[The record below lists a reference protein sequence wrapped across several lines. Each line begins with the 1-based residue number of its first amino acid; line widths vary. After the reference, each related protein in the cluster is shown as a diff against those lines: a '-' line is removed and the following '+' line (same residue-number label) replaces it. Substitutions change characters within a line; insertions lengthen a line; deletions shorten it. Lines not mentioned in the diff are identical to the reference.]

1 MDKLSGDMNYELLM
15 KGIDGEVWSLDLPL
29 DAPAMNYQTN
39 NLAEL
44 KDRNASYSQRI
55 SLPRTTHNEQAFQF
69 SFVIGSGSYVPYMRF
84 PCQLFYEGALISPVG
99 AVLNIVDV
107 SDESIGIQIIGATAD
122 LFDTLNNTDA
132 KDPGDGMFLLK
143 WYTDTMGQIER
154 RLVGPEGVKV
164 LYFWLYATLQK
175 NPNIPPI
182 SMEAIQQV
190 RELDKFYPHL
200 NWYDLVTWIFARE
213 GYSLETDVDP
223 VDRDEMFL
231 PCTYPVLAD
240 NPNAPKASGTGWIQ
254 DPPIGTTVGVVWQGF
269 PGVTL
274 SDPVAGR
281 LLMGTVAGTF
291 NWMTLWDTTIT
302 FSFSWSN
309 ISAIRNGSVAVQV
322 THYKNDGTSAI
333 VLIRSWSSG
342 SSGSA
347 SVNIPMEAGEHIL
360 VSGSLATVNPSAN
373 QYDMRFPVSITAPPV
388 PETSPGDKPQ
398 PGLTYDLLAST
409 GFKSLG
415 DIVKAFFQ
423 LFGLTID
430 VNPAT
435 KVARAYSVQEF
446 YNRRSSSGKNWSDK
460 LIKGKDTKLTFQLS
474 NYAQSNEIK
483 LEDNKDNNVTDSYK
497 FSIPDVNLQ
506 PTKLLFQI
514 GFLAGLNQTLYDED
528 TTDKVH
534 TIANYPIWTV
544 NRGRVENGEMTETTW
559 EYNALSKPMVVHVN
573 KSDYMWPQVSVG
585 YTLIRVRLFTAY
597 FKNLNYYVPKYY
609 DKLINNILKRPKIL
623 QTQILLDSLDIQS
636 LDLFDPI
643 WLEEPGF
650 WFYVSKIN
658 NFQAEKITKV
668 DLIRM

>member
-1 MDKLSGDMNYELLM
+1 MNYELLM

-29 DAPAMNYQTN
+29 DAPAMNYQIN

-69 SFVIGSGSYVPYMRF
+69 SFVVGSGSYVPYMKF
-84 PCQLFYEGALISPVG
+84 PCQLFYEGALISPAG
-99 AVLNIVDV
+99 AVLNIVDM
-107 SDESIGIQIIGATAD
+107 SDTSIGIQIIGAIAD

-132 KDPGDGMFLLK
+132 KDPGTGMFLLK
-143 WYTDTMGQIER
+143 WYTDTMGQTER
-154 RLVGPEGVKV
+154 YLSGPEESKV

-175 NPNIPPI
+175 NPNVPPI
-182 SMEAIQQV
+182 SMEAIQEV

-200 NWYDLVTWIFARE
+200 NWYDLVTWIFDRE
-213 GYSLETDVDP
+213 GYNLETDVDP
-223 VDRDEMFL
+223 VDRAEMFL
-231 PCTYPVLAD
+231 PCTYPVLVD
-240 NPNAPKASGTGWIQ
+240 NPNVPEASGTGWIRGT
-254 DPPIGTTVGVVWQGF
+254 PPGGLDSVTWQGS

-274 SDPVAGR
+274 SDPIAGR
-281 LLMGTVAGTF
+281 LIIDTASGEF
-291 NWMTLWDTTIT
+291 SWMTIWDTTIT

-309 ISAIRNGSVAVQV
+309 TSAIQRGTVAVRV
-322 THYKNDGTSAI
+322 THYKNDGTDAI
-333 VLIRSWSSG
+333 VLSRSWTSG
-342 SSGSA
+342 SSGSV
-347 SVNIPMEAGEHIL
+347 SVDIPMEAGEHIL
-360 VSGSLATVNPSAN
+360 VYGYLFAGSFTTD
-373 QYDMRFPVSITAPPV
+373 QYDMRFPVSITAPIP
-388 PETSPGDKPQ
+388 PETSPGDKPY

-415 DIVKAFFQ
+415 DIVKAFLQ

-474 NYAQSNEIK
+474 SYAQSNEIK

-514 GFLAGLNQTLYDED
+514 GFLAGLNQTLYDAGS
-528 TTDKVH
+528 TQRLH
-534 TIANYPIWTV
+534 TLANYPIWTI
-544 NRGRVENGEMTETTW
+544 NRGRMENGEMTETTW
-559 EYNALSKPMVVHVN
+559 EYNVLSKPMVVHIN
-573 KSDYMWPQVSVG
+573 KSDYLRPQVSVG
-585 YTLIRVRLFTAY
+585 YTLTPIRLYTAC
-597 FKNLNYYVPKYY
+597 FKSLNYYVPKYY
-609 DKLINNILKRPKIL
+609 GKLINNILKRPKIL

-636 LDLFDPI
+636 LDLFNPI
-643 WLEEPGF
+643 WLEEHGF
-650 WFYVSKIN
+650 WFYVSKIS
-658 NFQAEKITKV
+658 NFQAGKITKV

>member
-1 MDKLSGDMNYELLM
+1 MNYELLM

-29 DAPAMNYQTN
+29 DAPAMNYQIN

-69 SFVIGSGSYVPYMRF
+69 SFVVGSGSCVPYMKF
-84 PCQLFYEGALISPVG
+84 PCQLFYEGALLSPAG

-107 SDESIGIQIIGATAD
+107 SDTSIGVQILGATVD

-143 WYTDTMGQIER
+143 WYKDTMGQTER
-154 RLVGPEGVKV
+154 YLSGPGEVKV

-175 NPNIPPI
+175 NPNFPPFA
-182 SMEAIQQV
+182 MEAIRQV
-190 RELDKFYPHL
+190 GELDKFYPHL
-200 NWYDLVTWIFARE
+200 NWYDLVTWIFDRA

-223 VDRDEMFL
+223 VDRAEMFL

-240 NPNAPKASGTGWIQ
+240 NPKAPRASGIGWIR
-254 DPPIGTTVGVVWQGF
+254 DFTVGTPAGVIWEGS

-281 LLMGTVAGTF
+281 LNIGPGSGTF
-291 NWMTLWDTTIT
+291 SWMTLWDTTIT
-302 FSFSWSN
+302 FRFSWSN
-309 ISAIRNGSVAVQV
+309 ISAIQNSSVAVKV
-322 THYKNDGTSAI
+322 THYKNDGTSAV
-333 VLIRSWSSG
+333 VLTRSWSTG

-347 SVNIPMEAGEHIL
+347 SVNIQMEAGEHIL
-360 VSGSLATVNPSAN
+360 VSGTLAVITNPVSSF
-373 QYDMRFPVSITAPPV
+373 DMRFPVSITAPPV

-415 DIVKAFFQ
+415 DIVKAFVQ

-430 VNPAT
+430 VNPVT
-435 KVARAYSVQEF
+435 KVARAYSIQEF

-474 NYAQSNEIK
+474 SYAQSNEIK

-514 GFLAGLNQTLYDED
+514 GFLAGLNQKLYDAG
-528 TTDKVH
+528 TTNKTH
-534 TIANYPIWTV
+534 TLANYPIWTI
-544 NRGRVENGEMTETTW
+544 NRGRMENGEVTETTW
-559 EYNALSKPMVVHVN
+559 EYNVLSKPMVVHIN
-573 KSDYMWPQVSVG
+573 KSDYMRPVVRVG
-585 YTLIRVRLFTAY
+585 YTRTQVRLYTAY

-623 QTQILLDSLDIQS
+623 QVQILLDSLDIQS
-636 LDLFDPI
+636 LDLFNPI
-643 WLEEPGF
+643 WLEEHGF

-658 NFQAEKITKV
+658 NFQAGKIPKV

>member
-1 MDKLSGDMNYELLM
+1 MNYELLM

-29 DAPAMNYQTN
+29 DAPAMNYQIN

-69 SFVIGSGSYVPYMRF
+69 SFVVGSGSYVPYMKF
-84 PCQLFYEGALISPVG
+84 PCQLFYEGALISPAG

-107 SDESIGIQIIGATAD
+107 SDTSIGVQILGATVD

-132 KDPGDGMFLLK
+132 KDPGTGMFLLK
-143 WYTDTMGQIER
+143 WYTDTMGRTER
-154 RLVGPEGVKV
+154 YLSGPGESKV

-175 NPNIPPI
+175 NPNVPRIF
-182 SMEAIQQV
+182 MEAIRQV

-200 NWYDLVTWIFARE
+200 NWYDLVTWIFDQA
-213 GYSLETDVDP
+213 GYSLETDVDS
-223 VDRDEMFL
+223 VDRSEMFL

-254 DPPIGTTVGVVWQGF
+254 YPTVGTTVGVIWQDY

-281 LLMGTVAGTF
+281 LTMGTVAGTF
-291 NWMTLWDTTIT
+291 SWMTLWDTTIT

-309 ISAIRNGSVAVQV
+309 ISAIQNGTVTVQV

-333 VLIRSWSSG
+333 VLTRSWSSG
-342 SSGSA
+342 SFGNA
-347 SVNIPMEAGEHIL
+347 SVDIPMEAGEHIL
-360 VSGSLATVNPSAN
+360 VSGSLATVYPPAN

-474 NYAQSNEIK
+474 SYAQSNEIK

-514 GFLAGLNQTLYDED
+514 GFLAGLNQTLYDEY
-528 TTDKVH
+528 TERLHKL
-534 TIANYPIWTV
+534 ANYPIWTI
-544 NRGRVENGEMTETTW
+544 NRGRMENGEMTETTW
-559 EYNALSKPMVVHVN
+559 EYNALSKPMVVHIN

-585 YTLIRVRLFTAY
+585 YTLTRVRLYTAY

-609 DKLINNILKRPKIL
+609 DKLINNILKRPKTL

-636 LDLFDPI
+636 LDLFNPI
-643 WLEEPGF
+643 WLEEHGF

-658 NFQAEKITKV
+658 NFQAGKITKV

>member
-1 MDKLSGDMNYELLM
+1 MNYELLM

-29 DAPAMNYQTN
+29 DAPAMNYQIN

-69 SFVIGSGSYVPYMRF
+69 SFEVGSGSGVPYMKF
-84 PCQLFYEGALISPVG
+84 PCQLFYEGALISPAG
-99 AVLNIVDV
+99 AILNIVDV
-107 SDESIGIQIIGATAD
+107 SDTSIGVQILGATVD

-143 WYTDTMGQIER
+143 WYTDTMGQTER
-154 RLVGPEGVKV
+154 YLSGSGEAKV

-175 NPNIPPI
+175 NPNFPPFA
-182 SMEAIQQV
+182 MEAIRQV
-190 RELDKFYPHL
+190 SELDKFYPHL
-200 NWYDLVTWIFARE
+200 NWYDLVTWIFGRA

-223 VDRDEMFL
+223 VDRAEMFL

-240 NPNAPKASGTGWIQ
+240 NPKAPRASGIGWIRN
-254 DPPIGTTVGVVWQGF
+254 PTVGTPTKVIWKGS

-281 LLMGTVAGTF
+281 LTIGPESGTF
-291 NWMTLWDTTIT
+291 SWMTLWDTTIT
-302 FSFSWSN
+302 FRFSWSN
-309 ISAIRNGSVAVQV
+309 ISAIQKSSVSVKV
-322 THYKNDGTSAI
+322 THYKNDGTSAV
-333 VLIRSWSSG
+333 VLTRSWSSG

-347 SVNIPMEAGEHIL
+347 SVDIQMEAGEHIL
-360 VSGSLATVNPSAN
+360 VSGTLAVITNPGSSF
-373 QYDMRFPVSITAPPV
+373 DMRFPVSITAPPV

-415 DIVKAFFQ
+415 DIVKAFVQ
-423 LFGLTID
+423 LFGLTVD
-430 VNPAT
+430 VNPVT
-435 KVARAYSVQEF
+435 KVARAYSIREF

-474 NYAQSNEIK
+474 SYAQSNEIK

-514 GFLAGLNQTLYDED
+514 GFLAGLNQSLYDAD
-528 TTDKVH
+528 ITNKTH
-534 TIANYPIWTV
+534 TLANYPIWTI
-544 NRGRVENGEMTETTW
+544 NRGRMENGEVTETTW
-559 EYNALSKPMVVHVN
+559 EYNVLSKPMVVHID
-573 KSDYMWPQVSVG
+573 KSDYMRPKVRVG
-585 YTLIRVRLFTAY
+585 HTTTQVRLYTAY
-597 FKNLNYYVPKYY
+597 FKNLKYYVPKYY

-623 QTQILLDSLDIQS
+623 QVQILLDSLDIQS
-636 LDLFDPI
+636 LDLFNPI
-643 WLEEPGF
+643 WLEEHGF

-658 NFQAEKITKV
+658 NFQAGKIPKV

>member
-1 MDKLSGDMNYELLM
+1 MNYELLM

-29 DAPAMNYQTN
+29 DAPAMNYQIN

-69 SFVIGSGSYVPYMRF
+69 SFVVGSDSRVPYMKF
-84 PCQLFYEGALISPVG
+84 PCQLFYEGALISPAG

-107 SDESIGIQIIGATAD
+107 SDTSIGVQILGATVD

-143 WYTDTMGQIER
+143 WYTDTMGQTER
-154 RLVGPEGVKV
+154 YLSGPKGVKV

-175 NPNIPPI
+175 NPNFPPLA
-182 SMEAIQQV
+182 MEAIRQV
-190 RELDKFYPHL
+190 SEMDKFYPHL
-200 NWYDLVTWIFARE
+200 NWYDLVTWIFDRA

-223 VDRDEMFL
+223 VDRAEMFL
-231 PCTYPVLAD
+231 PCTYPVLAND
-240 NPNAPKASGTGWIQ
+240 PKAPKASGIGWIRNF
-254 DPPIGTTVGVVWQGF
+254 TVGTPAGVIWKGS

-281 LLMGTVAGTF
+281 LTIDPGSGTF

-302 FSFSWSN
+302 FRFSWSN
-309 ISAIRNGSVAVQV
+309 TSAIQKSSVSVKV
-322 THYKNDGTSAI
+322 THYKNDGTSAV
-333 VLIRSWSSG
+333 VLTRSWSSG

-347 SVNIPMEAGEHIL
+347 SVDIQMEEGEHIL
-360 VSGSLATVNPSAN
+360 VSGTLSVITRPSN
-373 QYDMRFPVSITAPPV
+373 SFDMRFPVSITAPPV

-415 DIVKAFFQ
+415 DIVKAFVQ
-423 LFGLTID
+423 LFGLTVD
-430 VNPAT
+430 VNPVT
-435 KVARAYSVQEF
+435 KVARAYSIQEF

-474 NYAQSNEIK
+474 SYAQSNEMK
-483 LEDNKDNNVTDSYK
+483 LVDNKDNNVTDSYK

-514 GFLAGLNQTLYDED
+514 GFLAGLNQRLYDSD
-528 TTDKVH
+528 ITNTFH
-534 TIANYPIWTV
+534 TLANYPIWTI
-544 NRGRVENGEMTETTW
+544 NRGRMENGEMTETTW
-559 EYNALSKPMVVHVN
+559 EYNVLSKPMVVHID
-573 KSDYMWPQVSVG
+573 KSDFMRPKVKVG
-585 YTLIRVRLFTAY
+585 RTLTQVRLYTAY
-597 FKNLNYYVPKYY
+597 FKKLNYYVPKYY
-609 DKLINNILKRPKIL
+609 DKLINSMLKRPKIL
-623 QTQILLDSLDIQS
+623 QVQILLDSLDIQS
-636 LDLFDPI
+636 LDLFNPI
-643 WLEEPGF
+643 WLEEHGF

-658 NFQAEKITKV
+658 NFQAGKISKV

>member
-1 MDKLSGDMNYELLM
+1 MNYELLM

-29 DAPAMNYQTN
+29 DAPAMNYQIN

-69 SFVIGSGSYVPYMRF
+69 SFVVGSGSCVPYMKF
-84 PCQLFYEGALISPVG
+84 PCQLFYEGALISPAG

-107 SDESIGIQIIGATAD
+107 SDTSIGVQILGATVD

-143 WYTDTMGQIER
+143 WYTDTMGQTER
-154 RLVGPEGVKV
+154 YLSGPGEVKV

-175 NPNIPPI
+175 NPNFPPFA
-182 SMEAIQQV
+182 MEAIRQV
-190 RELDKFYPHL
+190 GELDKFYPHL
-200 NWYDLVTWIFARE
+200 NWYDLVTWIFDRA

-223 VDRDEMFL
+223 DDRAEMFL

-240 NPNAPKASGTGWIQ
+240 NPKAPRASGIGWIRNF
-254 DPPIGTTVGVVWQGF
+254 TVGTPAGVIWKGS

-281 LLMGTVAGTF
+281 LTIGPGSGTF
-291 NWMTLWDTTIT
+291 SWMTLWDTTIT
-302 FSFSWSN
+302 FRFSWSN
-309 ISAIRNGSVAVQV
+309 ISAIQNSRVAVKV
-322 THYKNDGTSAI
+322 THYKNDGTSAV
-333 VLIRSWSSG
+333 VLTRSWSTG

-347 SVNIPMEAGEHIL
+347 SVDIQMEAGEHIL
-360 VSGSLATVNPSAN
+360 VSGTLAVITNPVSSF
-373 QYDMRFPVSITAPPV
+373 DMRFPVSITAPPV

-415 DIVKAFFQ
+415 DIVKAFVQ
-423 LFGLTID
+423 LFGLTVD
-430 VNPAT
+430 VNPVT
-435 KVARAYSVQEF
+435 KVARAYSIQEF

-474 NYAQSNEIK
+474 SYAQSNEIK

-514 GFLAGLNQTLYDED
+514 GFLAGLNQKLYDAG
-528 TTDKVH
+528 TTNKTH
-534 TIANYPIWTV
+534 TLANYPIWTI
-544 NRGRVENGEMTETTW
+544 NRGRMENGEVSETTW
-559 EYNALSKPMVVHVN
+559 EYNVLSKPMVVHIN
-573 KSDYMWPQVSVG
+573 KFDYMRPVVRIG
-585 YTLIRVRLFTAY
+585 YTRTQVRLYTAY

-623 QTQILLDSLDIQS
+623 QVQILLDSLDIQS
-636 LDLFDPI
+636 LDLFNPI
-643 WLEEPGF
+643 WLEEHGF

-658 NFQAEKITKV
+658 NFQAGKIPKV

>member
-1 MDKLSGDMNYELLM
+1 MNYELLM

-29 DAPAMNYQTN
+29 DAPAMNYQIN

-69 SFVIGSGSYVPYMRF
+69 SFVVGSGSGVPYMKF
-84 PCQLFYEGALISPVG
+84 PCQLFYEGALISPAG
-99 AVLNIVDV
+99 AVLSIVDV
-107 SDESIGIQIIGATAD
+107 SDTSIGVQILGATAD

-143 WYTDTMGQIER
+143 WYTDTMGQTER
-154 RLVGPEGVKV
+154 YLTGPEESKV

-175 NPNIPPI
+175 NPNVPPV
-182 SMEAIQQV
+182 SMEAIRQV

-200 NWYDLVTWIFARE
+200 NWYDLVTWIFARG

-223 VDRDEMFL
+223 VDRAEMFL

-240 NPNAPKASGTGWIQ
+240 NPNAPKASGTGWIK
-254 DPPIGTTVGVVWQGF
+254 DPPIGTTVGVIWQGL

-281 LLMGTVAGTF
+281 LLMGSVAGTF

-322 THYKNDGTSAI
+322 THYKNDGTSAV
-333 VLIRSWSSG
+333 VLTRSWTSG
-342 SSGSA
+342 SSGST
-347 SVNIPMEAGEHIL
+347 SVDIPMEAGEHIL
-360 VSGSLATVNPSAN
+360 VSGSLATITRPAS
-373 QYDMRFPVSITAPPV
+373 QFDMRFPVRITAPPA

-423 LFGLTID
+423 LFGLTVD
-430 VNPAT
+430 VDPAT

-474 NYAQSNEIK
+474 NYARSNEIK

-514 GFLAGLNQTLYDED
+514 GFLAGLNQGLFDED
-528 TTDKVH
+528 TTNKVH
-534 TIANYPIWTV
+534 ILANYPIWTI
-544 NRGRVENGEMTETTW
+544 NRGRMENGELTEATW
-559 EYNALSKPMVVHVN
+559 EYNALSKPMVVHIS
-573 KSDYMWPQVSVG
+573 KFDYMWPQVSVG
-585 YTLIRVRLFTAY
+585 YTLTRVRLYTAY

-609 DKLINNILKRPKIL
+609 DKLINNILKRPKTL

-643 WLEEPGF
+643 WLEEHGF

-658 NFQAEKITKV
+658 NFQAGKITKV

>member
-1 MDKLSGDMNYELLM
+1 MNYELLM

-29 DAPAMNYQTN
+29 DAPAMNYQIN

-69 SFVIGSGSYVPYMRF
+69 SFVVGSGSYVPYMKF

-107 SDESIGIQIIGATAD
+107 SDTSIGIQILGATTD
-122 LFDTLNNTDA
+122 LFDVLNNTDA
-132 KDPGDGMFLLK
+132 KDPRTGMFLLK
-143 WYTDTMGQIER
+143 WYTDTMGQTER
-154 RLVGPEGVKV
+154 YLSGPEKSKV

-175 NPNIPPI
+175 NPNIPPVP
-182 SMEAIQQV
+182 MEAIGQV

-200 NWYDLVTWIFARE
+200 NWYDLVTWIFDRR
-213 GYSLETDVDP
+213 GYSLETDVDS
-223 VDRDEMFL
+223 VDRREMFL

-240 NPNAPKASGTGWIQ
+240 NPNVPKASGTGWIR
-254 DPPIGTTVGVVWQGF
+254 DTPPGGLAGVTWQGS

-281 LLMGTVAGTF
+281 LIIDPIPGEF
-291 NWMTLWDTTIT
+291 SWMTLWDTTIT

-309 ISAIRNGSVAVQV
+309 TSAIQRGTVSVRV
-322 THYKNDGTSAI
+322 THYKNDGTDAI
-333 VLIRSWSSG
+333 VMTRSWTSG
-342 SSGSA
+342 SSGST
-347 SVNIPMEAGEHIL
+347 SVNIPMKAGEHIL
-360 VSGSLATVNPSAN
+360 VSVSLVAGHHTTD
-373 QYDMRFPVSITAPPV
+373 QYDMRFPVSITAPIP
-388 PETSPGDKPQ
+388 PETSPGDRPY

-415 DIVKAFFQ
+415 DIVKAFLQ

-435 KVARAYSVQEF
+435 KVARAYSVREF

-460 LIKGKDTKLTFQLS
+460 LIKGKNTKLTFQLS
-474 NYAQSNEIK
+474 SYAQINEIK

-497 FSIPDVNLQ
+497 FSIPGVNLQ

-514 GFLAGLNQTLYDED
+514 GFLSGLNQILYDED
-528 TTDKVH
+528 STGKVH
-534 TIANYPIWTV
+534 TLANYPIWTI
-544 NRGRVENGEMTETTW
+544 NRGRMENGEMTETTW
-559 EYNALSKPMVVHVN
+559 EYNALSKPMVVRIN

-585 YTLIRVRLFTAY
+585 YTLTRVRLYPAY
-597 FKNLNYYVPKYY
+597 FKKLNYYVPKYY
-609 DKLINNILKRPKIL
+609 DKLIHNILKRPKVL

-636 LDLFDPI
+636 LDLFNPI
-643 WLEEPGF
+643 WLEEHGF

-658 NFQAEKITKV
+658 NFQAGKITKV

>member
-1 MDKLSGDMNYELLM
+1 MNYELLM
-15 KGIDGEVWSLDLPL
+15 KGIDGKVWSLDLPL
-29 DAPAMNYQTN
+29 DAPAMNYQIN
-39 NLAEL
+39 SLAEL

-69 SFVIGSGSYVPYMRF
+69 SFIVGSGSCVPYMRF
-84 PCQLFYEGALISPVG
+84 PCQLFYEGALISPAG
-99 AVLNIVDV
+99 AVLSIVDV
-107 SDESIGIQIIGATAD
+107 SDTSIGVQILGATVD

-143 WYTDTMGQIER
+143 WYTDTMGQTER
-154 RLVGPEGVKV
+154 YLSGPGKVKV

-175 NPNIPPI
+175 NPNFPPFA
-182 SMEAIQQV
+182 MEAIRQV
-190 RELDKFYPHL
+190 SELDKFYPHL
-200 NWYDLVTWIFARE
+200 NWYDLVTWIFDQA

-223 VDRDEMFL
+223 VDRAEMFL

-240 NPNAPKASGTGWIQ
+240 DPKAPRASGVGWIRN
-254 DPPIGTTVGVVWQGF
+254 PTVGTPTGVIWKGS

-274 SDPVAGR
+274 NDPVAGR
-281 LLMGTVAGTF
+281 LVIDPTSGTF

-302 FSFSWSN
+302 FRFSWSN
-309 ISAIRNGSVAVQV
+309 ISAIQKSSVSVKV
-322 THYKNDGTSAI
+322 THYKNDGTSAV
-333 VLIRSWSSG
+333 VLTRSWSSG

-347 SVNIPMEAGEHIL
+347 LVDIQMEAREHIL
-360 VSGSLATVNPSAN
+360 VSGTLSVITNSGGSF
-373 QYDMRFPVSITAPPV
+373 DMRFPVTITAPPV

-415 DIVKAFFQ
+415 DIVKAFVQ
-423 LFGLTID
+423 LFGLTVD

-435 KVARAYSVQEF
+435 KVARAYSIREF
-446 YNRRSSSGKNWSDK
+446 YNRQSSSGKNWSDK

-474 NYAQSNEIK
+474 SYAQSNEMK

-514 GFLAGLNQTLYDED
+514 GFLAGLNQRLYDAD
-528 TTDKVH
+528 ITGKIH
-534 TIANYPIWTV
+534 TLANYPIWTI
-544 NRGRVENGEMTETTW
+544 NRGRMENGEMTETTW
-559 EYNALSKPMVVHVN
+559 EYNVLSKPMVVHID
-573 KSDYMWPQVSVG
+573 KSDYMRPKVRVG
-585 YTLIRVRLFTAY
+585 RTLTQVRLYTAY
-597 FKNLNYYVPKYY
+597 FKNLKYYVPKYY
-609 DKLINNILKRPKIL
+609 GKLINNILKRPKIL
-623 QTQILLDSLDIQS
+623 QVQILLDSLDIQG
-636 LDLFDPI
+636 LDLFNPI
-643 WLEEPGF
+643 WLEEHGF

-658 NFQAEKITKV
+658 NFQAGKISKV

>member
-1 MDKLSGDMNYELLM
+1 MNYELLM
-15 KGIDGEVWSLDLPL
+15 KGIDGKVWSLDLPL
-29 DAPAMNYQTN
+29 DAPAMNYQIN
-39 NLAEL
+39 SLAEL

-69 SFVIGSGSYVPYMRF
+69 SFVVGSDSGVPYMKF
-84 PCQLFYEGALISPVG
+84 PCQLFYEGALISPAG

-107 SDESIGIQIIGATAD
+107 SDTSIGVQILGATVD

-143 WYTDTMGQIER
+143 WYTDTMGQTER
-154 RLVGPEGVKV
+154 YLSGPEGVKV

-175 NPNIPPI
+175 NPNFPPFA
-182 SMEAIQQV
+182 MEAIRQV
-190 RELDKFYPHL
+190 NEMDKFYPHL
-200 NWYDLVTWIFARE
+200 NWYDLVTWIFDWA

-223 VDRDEMFL
+223 VDRAEMFL

-240 NPNAPKASGTGWIQ
+240 NPKAQGASGIGWIQ
-254 DPPIGTTVGVVWQGF
+254 NPSVGTPTGVIWKGS

-281 LLMGTVAGTF
+281 LTIGPAAGTF
-291 NWMTLWDTTIT
+291 SWMTLWDTTIL
-302 FSFSWSN
+302 FRFSWSN
-309 ISAIRNGSVAVQV
+309 ISAIQRSSVSVKV
-322 THYKNDGTSAI
+322 THYKNDGTSAV
-333 VLIRSWSSG
+333 VLTRSWSSG

-347 SVNIPMEAGEHIL
+347 SVNIQMEAGEHIL
-360 VSGSLATVNPSAN
+360 VAGTLAIVTNPVSSF
-373 QYDMRFPVSITAPPV
+373 DLRFPVSITAPPV

-415 DIVKAFFQ
+415 DIVKAFVQ
-423 LFGLTID
+423 LFGLTVD
-430 VNPAT
+430 VNPST
-435 KVARAYSVQEF
+435 KVARAYSIREF

-474 NYAQSNEIK
+474 SYAQSNEIK
-483 LEDNKDNNVTDSYK
+483 LEDNKDNSVTSSYK

-514 GFLAGLNQTLYDED
+514 GFLAGLNQSLYDAD
-528 TTDKVH
+528 ITNKTH
-534 TIANYPIWTV
+534 TLANYPIWTV
-544 NRGRVENGEMTETTW
+544 NRGRVENGEVIETTW
-559 EYNALSKPMVVHVN
+559 EYNVLSKPMVVHID
-573 KSDYMWPQVSVG
+573 KSDFMRPRVKVG
-585 YTLIRVRLFTAY
+585 NTTTQVRLYTAY

-623 QTQILLDSLDIQS
+623 QVQILLDSLDIQS
-636 LDLFDPI
+636 LDLFNPI
-643 WLEEPGF
+643 WLEEHGF

-658 NFQAEKITKV
+658 NFQAGKISKV

>member
-1 MDKLSGDMNYELLM
+1 MNYELLM

-29 DAPAMNYQTN
+29 DAPAMNYQIN

-69 SFVIGSGSYVPYMRF
+69 SFVVGSGSCVPYMKF
-84 PCQLFYEGALISPVG
+84 PCQLFYEGALISPAG

-107 SDESIGIQIIGATAD
+107 SDTSIGVQILGATVD

-143 WYTDTMGQIER
+143 WYTDTMGQTER
-154 RLVGPEGVKV
+154 YLSGPGEVKV

-175 NPNIPPI
+175 NPNFPPFA
-182 SMEAIQQV
+182 MEAIRQV
-190 RELDKFYPHL
+190 GELDKFYPHL
-200 NWYDLVTWIFARE
+200 NWYDLVTWIFDRA

-223 VDRDEMFL
+223 VDQAEMFL

-240 NPNAPKASGTGWIQ
+240 NPKAPRASGTGWIRAF
-254 DPPIGTTVGVVWQGF
+254 TVGTPSGVIWKGL

-281 LLMGTVAGTF
+281 LTIGPKSGTF
-291 NWMTLWDTTIT
+291 SWMTLWDTTIT
-302 FSFSWSN
+302 FRFSWSN
-309 ISAIRNGSVAVQV
+309 ISAIQKSSVAVEV
-322 THYKNDGTSAI
+322 THYKNDGTSAV
-333 VLIRSWSSG
+333 VLTRSWSTG
-342 SSGSA
+342 SFGNA
-347 SVNIPMEAGEHIL
+347 SVDIQMEAGEHIL
-360 VSGSLATVNPSAN
+360 VSGTLAVITNPGNSF
-373 QYDMRFPVSITAPPV
+373 DMRFPVSITAPPV

-415 DIVKAFFQ
+415 DIVKAFVQ
-423 LFGLTID
+423 LFGLTVD
-430 VNPAT
+430 VNPVT
-435 KVARAYSVQEF
+435 KVARAYSIQEF

-474 NYAQSNEIK
+474 SYAQSNEIK
-483 LEDNKDNNVTDSYK
+483 LEDNRDNNVTDSYK

-514 GFLAGLNQTLYDED
+514 GFLAGLNQKLYDAG
-528 TTDKVH
+528 TTNKTH
-534 TIANYPIWTV
+534 TLANYPIWTV
-544 NRGRVENGEMTETTW
+544 NRGRMENGEVTETTW
-559 EYNALSKPMVVHVN
+559 EYNVLSKPMVVHID
-573 KSDYMWPQVSVG
+573 KSDYMRPGVRVG
-585 YTLIRVRLFTAY
+585 HTLTRVRLYTAY

-623 QTQILLDSLDIQS
+623 QVQILLDSLDIQS
-636 LDLFDPI
+636 LDLFNPI
-643 WLEEPGF
+643 WLEEHGF

-658 NFQAEKITKV
+658 NFQAGKISKV

>member
-1 MDKLSGDMNYELLM
+1 MRGV
-15 KGIDGEVWSLDLPL
+15 DGGVWSLDLPL
-29 DAPAMNYQTN
+29 DAPAMNYQIN

-69 SFVIGSGSYVPYMRF
+69 SFEIGSGSGVPYMKF
-84 PCQLFYEGALISPVG
+84 PCQLFYEGALLSPVG

-107 SDESIGIQIIGATAD
+107 SDESIEVQIIGSTVD
-122 LFDTLNNTDA
+122 LFNTLNNTDA
-132 KDPGDGMFLLK
+132 KDPGNGMFLLK
-143 WYTDTMGQIER
+143 WYTDTMGQTER
-154 RLVGPEGVKV
+154 YLTSPNGDKV

-175 NPNIPPI
+175 NPNTPPFG
-182 SMEAIQQV
+182 MEAIQQV

-223 VDRDEMFL
+223 VDRAEMFL

-240 NPNAPKASGTGWIQ
+240 NPNSPEVSGVGWLQNPPSGTTAGVEWQ
-254 DPPIGTTVGVVWQGF
+254 DPHGVPLKDPI
-269 PGVTL
+269 
-274 SDPVAGR
+274 AGR
-281 LLMGTVAGTF
+281 LTMGAKSGTF
-291 NWMTLWDTTIT
+291 SWMTLWDTTIT
-302 FSFSWSN
+302 FRFAWSN
-309 ISAIRNGSVAVQV
+309 NSSIQNGSIVVRV
-322 THYKNDGTSAI
+322 THYKNDGTNAI
-333 VLIRSWSSG
+333 VLDRSWTKLSSG
-342 SSGSA
+342 RV
-347 SVNIPMEAGEHIL
+347 SVDIPMEAGEHIW
-360 VSGSLATVNPSAN
+360 VSGTFTVVDLSEQNFIK
-373 QYDMRFPVSITAPPV
+373 FPVSIIVPPV

-514 GFLAGLNQTLYDED
+514 GFLAGLNQVLRD
-528 TTDKVH
+528 TGATNKVH
-534 TIANYPIWTV
+534 TLANYPIWTI
-544 NRGRVENGEMTETTW
+544 NRGRMENGEMTETTW
-559 EYNALSKPMVVHVN
+559 EYNALSKPMVVHIN
-573 KSDYMWPQVSVG
+573 KSDYMWPQVGVG
-585 YTLIRVRLFTAY
+585 YTNIRVRLYTAY

-623 QTQILLDSLDIQS
+623 QTQILLNSFDIQS
-636 LDLFDPI
+636 LDLFNPV
-643 WLEEPGF
+643 WLEEHGF

-658 NFQAEKITKV
+658 NFQAGKITKV

>member
-1 MDKLSGDMNYELLM
+1 MRDV
-15 KGIDGEVWSLDLPL
+15 DGEVWSLDLPL
-29 DAPAMNYQTN
+29 DAPAMNYQIN

-69 SFVIGSGSYVPYMRF
+69 SFEIGSGSDVPYMKF
-84 PCQLFYEGALISPVG
+84 PCQLFYEGALLSPVG

-107 SDESIGIQIIGATAD
+107 SDESIGVQIVGATAD
-122 LFDTLNNTDA
+122 LFNTLNNTDA
-132 KDPGDGMFLLK
+132 KDPGDGMFLFK
-143 WYTDTMGQIER
+143 WYTDTMGQTER
-154 RLVGPEGVKV
+154 YLTSPNGAKV

-175 NPNIPPI
+175 NPNTPPVW
-182 SMEAIQQV
+182 MEAIRQV

-223 VDRDEMFL
+223 VDRAEMFL

-240 NPNAPKASGTGWIQ
+240 NPNAPEVSGVGWIQ
-254 DPPIGTTVGVVWQGF
+254 DPPVGTTVGVGWQD
-269 PGVTL
+269 PRGVPL
-274 SDPVAGR
+274 KDPIAGR
-281 LLMGTVAGTF
+281 LIMGTNPGTF
-291 NWMTLWDTTIT
+291 SWMALWDTTIT
-302 FSFSWSN
+302 FSFAWYKNFSIQNDS
-309 ISAIRNGSVAVQV
+309 IVVQV
-322 THYKNDGTSAI
+322 THYKNDGTNAI
-333 VLIRSWSSG
+333 VLTRSWTKVSFG
-342 SSGSA
+342 SV
-347 SVNIPMEAGEHIL
+347 SVDIPMEEGEHIL
-360 VSGSLATVNPSAN
+360 VSGTLTTVDPFDR
-373 QYDMRFPVSITAPPV
+373 YYIRFPVSITAPPV

-415 DIVKAFFQ
+415 DIVKAFSQ

-435 KVARAYSVQEF
+435 KVARAYSIQEF

-483 LEDNKDNNVTDSYK
+483 LEDNKDNNVIDSYK
-497 FSIPDVNLQ
+497 FSIPDVNLR

-514 GFLAGLNQTLYDED
+514 GFLSGLNQDLRD
-528 TTDKVH
+528 TETTNKVH
-534 TIANYPIWTV
+534 TLANYPIWTI
-544 NRGRVENGEMTETTW
+544 NRARMEDGEMTEATW
-559 EYNALSKPMVVHVN
+559 EYNALSKPMVVHIN

-585 YTLIRVRLFTAY
+585 YTLTRVRLYTAY

-623 QTQILLDSLDIQS
+623 QTQVLLNSFDIQS
-636 LDLFDPI
+636 LDLFNPI
-643 WLEEPGF
+643 WLEEHGF

-658 NFQAEKITKV
+658 NFQAGKITKV

>member
-1 MDKLSGDMNYELLM
+1 MNYELLM

-29 DAPAMNYQTN
+29 DAPAMNYQIN

-44 KDRNASYSQRI
+44 KDRNVSYSQRI

-69 SFVIGSGSYVPYMRF
+69 SFVIGSGSYVPYMKF
-84 PCQLFYEGALISPVG
+84 PCQLFYERALISPAG

-107 SDESIGIQIIGATAD
+107 SDTSIGVQILGATAD

-132 KDPGDGMFLLK
+132 KDPGTGMFLLK
-143 WYTDTMGQIER
+143 WYTDTMGQSER
-154 RLVGPEGVKV
+154 YLSGSEEFKV

-175 NPNIPPI
+175 NPNVPPI
-182 SMEAIQQV
+182 SMEAISQV

-200 NWYDLVTWIFARE
+200 NWYDLVTWIFGQA
-213 GYSLETDVDP
+213 GYSLETDVDS
-223 VDRDEMFL
+223 VDRSEMFL

-240 NPNAPKASGTGWIQ
+240 NPNAPKASGTGWVK
-254 DPPIGTTVGVVWQGF
+254 DTPPGGLAGVIWQGS

-281 LLMGTVAGTF
+281 LIIDTIPGGF
-291 NWMTLWDTTIT
+291 SWMTLWDTTIT

-309 ISAIRNGSVAVQV
+309 TSAISRGTVTVRV
-322 THYKNDGTSAI
+322 THYKNDGTDAI
-333 VLIRSWSSG
+333 VLARSWTSG
-342 SSGSA
+342 SHGSV

-360 VSGSLATVNPSAN
+360 VDGSLLAGYPTTD
-373 QYDMRFPVSITAPPV
+373 QYDMRFPISITAPIPL
-388 PETSPGDKPQ
+388 ETSPGDKPY

-415 DIVKAFFQ
+415 DIVKVFFQ

-430 VNPAT
+430 VNPAA
-435 KVARAYSVQEF
+435 KVVRAYSVREF

-474 NYAQSNEIK
+474 SYAQSNEIK

-514 GFLAGLNQTLYDED
+514 GFLAGLNQTLYDEY
-528 TTDKVH
+528 TQRPH
-534 TIANYPIWTV
+534 TLANYPIWTI
-544 NRGRVENGEMTETTW
+544 NRGWIENGEMTETTW
-559 EYNALSKPMVVHVN
+559 EYNALSKPMVVHIN
-573 KSDYMWPQVSVG
+573 KSDYMEPKVSVG
-585 YTLIRVRLFTAY
+585 YTLTQVRLYTAR
-597 FKNLNYYVPKYY
+597 FKSLNYYVPKYY
-609 DKLINNILKRPKIL
+609 GKLINNILKRPKIL

-636 LDLFDPI
+636 LDLFNPI
-643 WLEEPGF
+643 WLEEHGF
-650 WFYVSKIN
+650 WFYVLKIN
-658 NFQAEKITKV
+658 NFQAGKITKV

>member
-1 MDKLSGDMNYELLM
+1 MNYELLM

-29 DAPAMNYQTN
+29 DAPAMNYQIN

-69 SFVIGSGSYVPYMRF
+69 SFVVGSGSYVPYMKF
-84 PCQLFYEGALISPVG
+84 PCQLFYEGALISPAG

-107 SDESIGIQIIGATAD
+107 SDTSIGIQILGATAD
-122 LFDTLNNTDA
+122 LFETLNNTDA
-132 KDPGDGMFLLK
+132 KDPGTGMFLLK
-143 WYTDTMGQIER
+143 WYTNTMGQSER
-154 RLVGPEGVKV
+154 YLSGPEGSKV

-175 NPNIPPI
+175 NPNIPPV
-182 SMEAIQQV
+182 SMEAIRQV

-200 NWYDLVTWIFARE
+200 NWYDLVTWIFDRA
-213 GYSLETDVDP
+213 GYSLETDVDS
-223 VDRDEMFL
+223 VDRSEMFL

-254 DPPIGTTVGVVWQGF
+254 DPPIGTIVWVTWQGY

-281 LLMGTVAGTF
+281 LLMGTVSGTF
-291 NWMTLWDTTIT
+291 SWMTLWDTTIT

-309 ISAIRNGSVAVQV
+309 ISAIRNGSVEVQV
-322 THYKNDGTSAI
+322 AHYKNDGTSAI
-333 VLIRSWSSG
+333 VLTRSWSSG

-347 SVNIPMEAGEHIL
+347 SVDIPMEAGEHIQ
-360 VSGSLATVNPSAN
+360 VSGSLTTINSPSVN

-474 NYAQSNEIK
+474 SYAQSNEIK

-514 GFLAGLNQTLYDED
+514 GFLAGLNQTLYEGPS
-528 TTDKVH
+528 TGMTH
-534 TIANYPIWTV
+534 TLANYPIWTI
-544 NRGRVENGEMTETTW
+544 NRGRMENGEMTETTW
-559 EYNALSKPMVVHVN
+559 EYNALSKPMVVHIN
-573 KSDYMWPQVSVG
+573 KSDFMWPQVSVG
-585 YTLIRVRLFTAY
+585 YTLTRVRLYTAY

-609 DKLINNILKRPKIL
+609 DKLINNILKRPKTL
-623 QTQILLDSLDIQS
+623 QTQILLDSLDIQG
-636 LDLFDPI
+636 LDLFNPI
-643 WLEEPGF
+643 WLEEHGF

-658 NFQAEKITKV
+658 NFQAGKITKV

>member
-1 MDKLSGDMNYELLM
+1 MNYELLM

-29 DAPAMNYQTN
+29 DAPAMNYQIN

-69 SFVIGSGSYVPYMRF
+69 SFVVGSGSYVPYMKF
-84 PCQLFYEGALISPVG
+84 PCQLFYEGALISPAG

-107 SDESIGIQIIGATAD
+107 SDTSIGVQILGATAD

-132 KDPGDGMFLLK
+132 KDPGTGMFLLK
-143 WYTDTMGQIER
+143 WYTDTMGQAEQY
-154 RLVGPEGVKV
+154 LSGPEETLV

-175 NPNIPPI
+175 NPNMPPI
-182 SMEAIQQV
+182 SMEAIRQV

-200 NWYDLVTWIFARE
+200 NWYDLVTWIFERA
-213 GYSLETDVDP
+213 GYSLETDVDS
-223 VDRDEMFL
+223 VDRSEMFL

-254 DPPIGTTVGVVWQGF
+254 DPPIGTIVWVMWQGS

-281 LLMGTVAGTF
+281 LLMNTASGTF
-291 NWMTLWDTTIT
+291 SWMTLWDTTIT

-309 ISAIRNGSVAVQV
+309 ISVIRNGSVAVQV

-333 VLIRSWSSG
+333 VLTRSWSSG

-347 SVNIPMEAGEHIL
+347 SVDIPMEAGEHIQ
-360 VSGSLATVNPSAN
+360 VSGSLVTINSPSVN

-423 LFGLTID
+423 LFGLTVD
-430 VNPAT
+430 VNSDT
-435 KVARAYSVQEF
+435 KVARAYSVREF

-474 NYAQSNEIK
+474 SYAQTNEIK

-514 GFLAGLNQTLYDED
+514 GFLAGLNQTLYDKD
-528 TTDKVH
+528 STSKTH
-534 TIANYPIWTV
+534 TLANYPIWTI
-544 NRGRVENGEMTETTW
+544 NRGRRENGEMTETTW
-559 EYNALSKPMVVHVN
+559 EYNVLSKPMVVHIN
-573 KSDYMWPQVSVG
+573 KSDYMVPPVSVG
-585 YTLIRVRLFTAY
+585 YTLTRVRLYTAY
-597 FKNLNYYVPKYY
+597 FKKLNYYVPKYY

-623 QTQILLDSLDIQS
+623 QTQILLDLLDIQS
-636 LDLFDPI
+636 LDLFNPI
-643 WLEEPGF
+643 WLEEHGF

-658 NFQAEKITKV
+658 NFQAGKITKV

>member
-1 MDKLSGDMNYELLM
+1 MNYELLM
-15 KGIDGEVWSLDLPL
+15 KGIDGKVWSLDLPL
-29 DAPAMNYQTN
+29 DAPAMNYQIN

-44 KDRNASYSQRI
+44 KDGNASYSQRI

-69 SFVIGSGSYVPYMRF
+69 SFVVGSGSSVPYMKF
-84 PCQLFYEGALISPVG
+84 PCQLFYEGALISPAG

-107 SDESIGIQIIGATAD
+107 SDTSIGVQILGATVD

-143 WYTDTMGQIER
+143 WYTDTMGQTER
-154 RLVGPEGVKV
+154 YLSGPEKAKV

-175 NPNIPPI
+175 NPNFPP
-182 SMEAIQQV
+182 SAMEAIRQV
-190 RELDKFYPHL
+190 SELDKFYPHL
-200 NWYDLVTWIFARE
+200 NWYDLVTWIFDRA

-223 VDRDEMFL
+223 VDRAEMFL

-240 NPNAPKASGTGWIQ
+240 NPEAPKASGIGWIRN
-254 DPPIGTTVGVVWQGF
+254 PSIGTTGVTWKGS

-274 SDPVAGR
+274 KDPVAGR
-281 LLMGTVAGTF
+281 LTIGPQAGTF

-302 FSFSWSN
+302 FRLSWSN
-309 ISAIRNGSVAVQV
+309 ISAIQKSSLVVKV
-322 THYKNDGTSAI
+322 THYKNDGTSAV
-333 VLIRSWSSG
+333 VLTRSWSSG

-347 SVNIPMEAGEHIL
+347 SVDIQMEAGEHIL
-360 VSGSLATVNPSAN
+360 VSGSLAIATNPSN
-373 QYDMRFPVSITAPPV
+373 SFDMRFPVSITAPPV

-415 DIVKAFFQ
+415 DIVKAFVQ
-423 LFGLTID
+423 LFGLTVDI
-430 VNPAT
+430 NPAT
-435 KVARAYSVQEF
+435 KVARAYSIQEF
-446 YNRRSSSGKNWSDK
+446 YNRQSSSGKNWSDK

-474 NYAQSNEIK
+474 SYAQSNEMK

-514 GFLAGLNQTLYDED
+514 GFLAGLNQRLYDAD
-528 TTDKVH
+528 ITNKTH
-534 TIANYPIWTV
+534 TLANYPIWTV
-544 NRGRVENGEMTETTW
+544 NRGRMENGEVTETTW
-559 EYNALSKPMVVHVN
+559 EYNVLSKPMVVRID
-573 KSDYMWPQVSVG
+573 KSDYMRPKVRVG
-585 YTLIRVRLFTAY
+585 YTLTQVRLYTAY
-597 FKNLNYYVPKYY
+597 FRNLGYYVPKYY
-609 DKLINNILKRPKIL
+609 GKLINNILKSPKIL
-623 QTQILLDSLDIQS
+623 QAQILLDSLDIQS
-636 LDLFDPI
+636 LDLFNPI
-643 WLEEPGF
+643 WLEEHGF

-658 NFQAEKITKV
+658 NFQAGKISKV

>member
-1 MDKLSGDMNYELLM
+1 MNYELLM

-29 DAPAMNYQTN
+29 DAPAMNYQIN

-69 SFVIGSGSYVPYMRF
+69 SFVVGSGSSVPYMKF
-84 PCQLFYEGALISPVG
+84 PCQLFYEGALISPAG

-107 SDESIGIQIIGATAD
+107 SDTSIGVQILGATVD

-143 WYTDTMGQIER
+143 WYTDTMGPSEQH
-154 RLVGPEGVKV
+154 LTGPGGVKV

-175 NPNIPPI
+175 NPNFPPFA
-182 SMEAIQQV
+182 MEAIRQV

-200 NWYDLVTWIFARE
+200 NWYDLVTWIFDRA
-213 GYSLETDVDP
+213 GYSLETDVDL
-223 VDRDEMFL
+223 VDRAEMFL

-240 NPNAPKASGTGWIQ
+240 NPKAPKASGIGWIR
-254 DPPIGTTVGVVWQGF
+254 DPKVGTTGVTWKGS

-281 LLMGTVAGTF
+281 LTIDPVPGTF

-302 FSFSWSN
+302 FKFSWSN
-309 ISAIRNGSVAVQV
+309 ISAIQKSSVAVKV
-322 THYKNDGTSAI
+322 THYKNDGTSAV
-333 VLIRSWSSG
+333 VLTRSWSSG

-347 SVNIPMEAGEHIL
+347 SVDIQMEAGESIL
-360 VSGSLATVNPSAN
+360 VSGTLAIVTNPSN
-373 QYDMRFPVSITAPPV
+373 SFDLRFPVSITAPPV

-415 DIVKAFFQ
+415 DIVKAFVQ
-423 LFGLTID
+423 LFGLTVD

-435 KVARAYSVQEF
+435 KVARAYSIQEF

-474 NYAQSNEIK
+474 SYAQSNEMK

-514 GFLAGLNQTLYDED
+514 GFLAGLNQRLYDAD
-528 TTDKVH
+528 ITNATH

-544 NRGRVENGEMTETTW
+544 NRGRMENGEMAETTW
-559 EYNALSKPMVVHVN
+559 EYNVLSKPMVVHID
-573 KSDYMWPQVSVG
+573 KSDFMRPKVKVG
-585 YTLIRVRLFTAY
+585 RTLTQVRLYPAY
-597 FKNLNYYVPKYY
+597 FKKLNYYVPKYY
-609 DKLINNILKRPKIL
+609 GKLIDNVLKRPKIL
-623 QTQILLDSLDIQS
+623 QVQILLDSLDIQS
-636 LDLFDPI
+636 LDLFNPI
-643 WLEEPGF
+643 WLEEHGF

-658 NFQAEKITKV
+658 NFQAGKISKV

>member
-1 MDKLSGDMNYELLM
+1 MNYELLM

-29 DAPAMNYQTN
+29 DAPVMNYQIN

-69 SFVIGSGSYVPYMRF
+69 SFVVGSGSSVPYMKF
-84 PCQLFYEGALISPVG
+84 PCQLFYEGALISPAG

-107 SDESIGIQIIGATAD
+107 SDTSIGVQILGATVD

-143 WYTDTMGQIER
+143 WYTDTMGQTER
-154 RLVGPEGVKV
+154 YLSGPEKVKV

-175 NPNIPPI
+175 NPNFPP
-182 SMEAIQQV
+182 SAMEAIRQV
-190 RELDKFYPHL
+190 GELDKFYPHL
-200 NWYDLVTWIFARE
+200 NWYDLVTWIFDRA

-223 VDRDEMFL
+223 VDRAEMFL

-240 NPNAPKASGTGWIQ
+240 NPKAPKASGIGWIRN
-254 DPPIGTTVGVVWQGF
+254 PSVGTTGVTWKGS

-281 LLMGTVAGTF
+281 LTIDPVPGTF

-302 FSFSWSN
+302 FRISWSN
-309 ISAIRNGSVAVQV
+309 ISAIQKSMVAIKV
-322 THYKNDGTSAI
+322 THYKNDGTSAV
-333 VLIRSWSSG
+333 VLTRSWSSG

-347 SVNIPMEAGEHIL
+347 SVDIQMEAGEHIL
-360 VSGSLATVNPSAN
+360 VSGNLTMAVKPSN
-373 QYDMRFPVSITAPPV
+373 SFDMRFPVSITAPPV

-415 DIVKAFFQ
+415 DIVKAFVQ
-423 LFGLTID
+423 LFGLTVD
-430 VNPAT
+430 VNPVT
-435 KVARAYSVQEF
+435 KVARAYSIQEF
-446 YNRRSSSGKNWSDK
+446 YNRQSSSGKNWSDK

-474 NYAQSNEIK
+474 SYAQSNEVK

-514 GFLAGLNQTLYDED
+514 GFLAGLNQRLYDSD
-528 TTDKVH
+528 ITNKTH
-534 TIANYPIWTV
+534 TLANYPIWTV
-544 NRGRVENGEMTETTW
+544 NRGRMENGEMTETTW
-559 EYNALSKPMVVHVN
+559 EYNVLSKPMVVCID
-573 KSDYMWPQVSVG
+573 KSDYMRPKVKVG
-585 YTLIRVRLFTAY
+585 RTVTQVRLYTAY
-597 FKNLNYYVPKYY
+597 FRKLNYYVPKYY
-609 DKLINNILKRPKIL
+609 GKLINNILKRPKVL
-623 QTQILLDSLDIQS
+623 QVQILLDSLDIQS
-636 LDLFDPI
+636 LDLFNPI
-643 WLEEPGF
+643 WLEEHGF

-658 NFQAEKITKV
+658 NFQAGKIPKV

>member
-1 MDKLSGDMNYELLM
+1 MNYELLM

-29 DAPAMNYQTN
+29 DAPAMNYQIN

-69 SFVIGSGSYVPYMRF
+69 SFVVGLGSYVPYMKF
-84 PCQLFYEGALISPVG
+84 PCQLFYEGALISPAG
-99 AVLNIVDV
+99 AVLSIVDV
-107 SDESIGIQIIGATAD
+107 SDTSIGIQILGATVD

-132 KDPGDGMFLLK
+132 KDPGTGMFLLK
-143 WYTDTMGQIER
+143 WYTDTMGQAER
-154 RLVGPEGVKV
+154 YLSGPEDSKV

-175 NPNIPPI
+175 NPNVLPI
-182 SMEAIQQV
+182 SMEAIRQV
-190 RELDKFYPHL
+190 WELDKFYPHL
-200 NWYDLVTWIFARE
+200 NWYDLVTWIFDRA
-213 GYSLETDVDP
+213 GYRLETDVDP
-223 VDRDEMFL
+223 VDQSEMFL

-240 NPNAPKASGTGWIQ
+240 NPNAPKASGTGWIRN
-254 DPPIGTTVGVVWQGF
+254 PPNDTIAWVMWQGS

-281 LLMGTVAGTF
+281 LMVGLESGTF
-291 NWMTLWDTTIT
+291 SWMTLWDTTIT
-302 FSFSWSN
+302 FSFAWSN

-333 VLIRSWSSG
+333 VLTRSWSSG

-347 SVNIPMEAGEHIL
+347 SVDIPMEAGEYIQVL
-360 VSGSLATVNPSAN
+360 GTLAIVSLSPG

-435 KVARAYSVQEF
+435 KVARAYSAQEF

-474 NYAQSNEIK
+474 SYAQSNEIK

-514 GFLAGLNQTLYDED
+514 RFLAGLNQTLYDED
-528 TTDKVH
+528 STNKTH
-534 TIANYPIWTV
+534 TLANYPIWTI
-544 NRGRVENGEMTETTW
+544 NRGRMENGEMTETTW
-559 EYNALSKPMVVHVN
+559 EYNALSKPMVVHIN

-585 YTLIRVRLFTAY
+585 YALTRVQLYPAY

-636 LDLFDPI
+636 LDLFNPI
-643 WLEEPGF
+643 WLEEHGF

-658 NFQAEKITKV
+658 NFQAGKITKV

>member
-1 MDKLSGDMNYELLM
+1 MNYELLM
-15 KGIDGEVWSLDLPL
+15 KGIDGKVWSLDLLL
-29 DAPAMNYQTN
+29 DAPAMNYQIN

-69 SFVIGSGSYVPYMRF
+69 SFVVGSGSGVPYMKF
-84 PCQLFYEGALISPVG
+84 PCQLFYEGALISPAG
-99 AVLNIVDV
+99 AVLSIVDV
-107 SDESIGIQIIGATAD
+107 SDTSIGVQILGATVD

-143 WYTDTMGQIER
+143 WYTDTMGQAER
-154 RLVGPEGVKV
+154 YLSGPEGVKV

-175 NPNIPPI
+175 NPNFPP
-182 SMEAIQQV
+182 SAMEAIRQV

-200 NWYDLVTWIFARE
+200 NWYDLVTWIFDRA

-223 VDRDEMFL
+223 VDRAEMFL

-240 NPNAPKASGTGWIQ
+240 NPRAPKASGIGWIQ
-254 DPPIGTTVGVVWQGF
+254 NPSVGTTGVTWKGS

-281 LLMGTVAGTF
+281 LTIDPVPGTF

-302 FSFSWSN
+302 FKLSWSN
-309 ISAIRNGSVAVQV
+309 ISAIQKSSVAVKV
-322 THYKNDGTSAI
+322 THYKNDGTSAV
-333 VLIRSWSSG
+333 VLTRSWSSG
-342 SSGSA
+342 ASGSA
-347 SVNIPMEAGEHIL
+347 SVDIQMEAGEHIL
-360 VSGSLATVNPSAN
+360 VSGTLAIVVNPVNSF
-373 QYDMRFPVSITAPPV
+373 DLRFLVSITAPPV

-415 DIVKAFFQ
+415 DIVKAFVQ
-423 LFGLTID
+423 LFGLTVD
-430 VNPAT
+430 VNPVT
-435 KVARAYSVQEF
+435 KVARAYSMQEF

-474 NYAQSNEIK
+474 SYAQSNEVK

-514 GFLAGLNQTLYDED
+514 GFLAGLNQRLYDAD
-528 TTDKVH
+528 ITNATH
-534 TIANYPIWTV
+534 TLANYPIWTV
-544 NRGRVENGEMTETTW
+544 NRGRMENGEMTETTW
-559 EYNALSKPMVVHVN
+559 EYNVLSKPMVVHID
-573 KSDYMWPQVSVG
+573 KSDFMRPKVRVG
-585 YTLIRVRLFTAY
+585 RTLTQVRLYTAH
-597 FKNLNYYVPKYY
+597 FKNLKYYVPKYY

-623 QTQILLDSLDIQS
+623 QVQILLNSLDIQS
-636 LDLFDPI
+636 LDLFNPI
-643 WLEEPGF
+643 WLEEHGF

-658 NFQAEKITKV
+658 NFQAGKISKV

>member
-1 MDKLSGDMNYELLM
+1 MNYELLM

-29 DAPAMNYQTN
+29 DAPAMNYQIN

-69 SFVIGSGSYVPYMRF
+69 SFVVGSGSYVPYMKF
-84 PCQLFYEGALISPVG
+84 PCQLFYEGALISPAG

-107 SDESIGIQIIGATAD
+107 SDTSIGVQILGATTD
-122 LFDTLNNTDA
+122 LFGTLNNTDA
-132 KDPGDGMFLLK
+132 KDPGTGMFLLK
-143 WYTDTMGQIER
+143 WYTDTMGQAKR
-154 RLVGPEGVKV
+154 YLSGPEESQV

-175 NPNIPPI
+175 NPNIPPV

-200 NWYDLVTWIFARE
+200 NWYDLVTWIFEQA
-213 GYSLETDVDP
+213 GYSLETDVDS
-223 VDRDEMFL
+223 VDRSEMFL

-240 NPNAPKASGTGWIQ
+240 NPNAPKASGIGWIKNV
-254 DPPIGTTVGVVWQGF
+254 PSGGLAGVTWQGS

-281 LLMGTVAGTF
+281 LTIDTTPGEF
-291 NWMTLWDTTIT
+291 SWMTLWDTTIT

-309 ISAIRNGSVAVQV
+309 TSAISKGRVTVRV

-333 VLIRSWSSG
+333 VLTKSWSSG
-342 SSGSA
+342 SSD
-347 SVNIPMEAGEHIL
+347 SVSVDIPMEAGEHIL
-360 VSGSLATVNPSAN
+360 VHGSLLAGYSTTD
-373 QYDMRFPVSITAPPV
+373 QYDMRFPVSITAPIPL
-388 PETSPGDKPQ
+388 ETSPGDKPY

-415 DIVKAFFQ
+415 DIVKVFLQ

-430 VNPAT
+430 VNSAT
-435 KVARAYSVQEF
+435 KVARAYSIQEF

-474 NYAQSNEIK
+474 SYAQSNEIK

-514 GFLAGLNQTLYDED
+514 GFLAGLNQALYDEY
-528 TTDKVH
+528 TQRLH
-534 TIANYPIWTV
+534 TLANYPIWTI
-544 NRGRVENGEMTETTW
+544 NRGRMENGEMTETTW
-559 EYNALSKPMVVHVN
+559 EYNALSKPMVVHIN
-573 KSDYMWPQVSVG
+573 KSDYMEPKVSVG
-585 YTLIRVRLFTAY
+585 YTLTQVRLYTAR
-597 FKNLNYYVPKYY
+597 FKSLNYYVPKYY
-609 DKLINNILKRPKIL
+609 GKLIDNILKRPKIL

-636 LDLFDPI
+636 LDLFNPI
-643 WLEEPGF
+643 WLEEHGF

-658 NFQAEKITKV
+658 NFQAGKITKV

>member
-1 MDKLSGDMNYELLM
+1 MNYELLM

-29 DAPAMNYQTN
+29 DAPAMNYQIN

-69 SFVIGSGSYVPYMRF
+69 SFVVGSGSCVPYMKF
-84 PCQLFYEGALISPVG
+84 PCQLFYEGALISPAG

-107 SDESIGIQIIGATAD
+107 SDTSIGVQILGATVD

-143 WYTDTMGQIER
+143 WYTDTMGQTER
-154 RLVGPEGVKV
+154 SLSGPGEVKV

-175 NPNIPPI
+175 NPNFPPFA
-182 SMEAIQQV
+182 MEAIRQV
-190 RELDKFYPHL
+190 GELDKFYPHL
-200 NWYDLVTWIFARE
+200 NWYDLVTWIFDRA

-223 VDRDEMFL
+223 VDRAEMFL

-240 NPNAPKASGTGWIQ
+240 DPKAPRASGIGWIRNF
-254 DPPIGTTVGVVWQGF
+254 TVGTPAGVIWEGS

-281 LLMGTVAGTF
+281 LNIGPGSGTF
-291 NWMTLWDTTIT
+291 SWMTLWDTTIT
-302 FSFSWSN
+302 FRFSWSN
-309 ISAIRNGSVAVQV
+309 ISAIQNSSVAVKV
-322 THYKNDGTSAI
+322 THYKNDGTSAV
-333 VLIRSWSSG
+333 VLTRSWSTG

-347 SVNIPMEAGEHIL
+347 SVDIQMEAGEHIL
-360 VSGSLATVNPSAN
+360 VSGTLAVITNPVSSF
-373 QYDMRFPVSITAPPV
+373 DMRFPVSITAPPV

-415 DIVKAFFQ
+415 DIVKAFVQ
-423 LFGLTID
+423 LFGLTVD
-430 VNPAT
+430 VNPVT
-435 KVARAYSVQEF
+435 KVARAYSIQEF

-474 NYAQSNEIK
+474 SYAQANEIK

-514 GFLAGLNQTLYDED
+514 GFLAGLNQKLYDAG
-528 TTDKVH
+528 TTNKTH
-534 TIANYPIWTV
+534 TLANYPIWTI
-544 NRGRVENGEMTETTW
+544 NRGRMENGEVTETTW
-559 EYNALSKPMVVHVN
+559 EYNVLSKPMVVHIN
-573 KSDYMWPQVSVG
+573 KSDYMRPVVRVG
-585 YTLIRVRLFTAY
+585 YTRTQVRLYTAY

-623 QTQILLDSLDIQS
+623 QVQILLDSLDIQS
-636 LDLFDPI
+636 LDLFNPI
-643 WLEEPGF
+643 WLEEHGF

-658 NFQAEKITKV
+658 NFQAGKIPKV

>member
-1 MDKLSGDMNYELLM
+1 MNYELLM

-29 DAPAMNYQTN
+29 DAPAMNYQIN

-69 SFVIGSGSYVPYMRF
+69 SFVVGSDSCVPYMKF
-84 PCQLFYEGALISPVG
+84 PCQLFYEGALISPAG
-99 AVLNIVDV
+99 SVLNIVDV
-107 SDESIGIQIIGATAD
+107 SDTSIGVQILGATAD

-143 WYTDTMGQIER
+143 WYTDTMGQTER
-154 RLVGPEGVKV
+154 YLSGPEKVKV

-175 NPNIPPI
+175 NPNFPPLA
-182 SMEAIQQV
+182 MEAIRQV
-190 RELDKFYPHL
+190 SELDKFYPHL
-200 NWYDLVTWIFARE
+200 NWYDLVTWIFGRA
-213 GYSLETDVDP
+213 GYSLETDVDL
-223 VDRDEMFL
+223 VDRAEMFL

-240 NPNAPKASGTGWIQ
+240 NPKAPKAIGIGWIRN
-254 DPPIGTTVGVVWQGF
+254 PSIGTPTGVIWKGS

-281 LLMGTVAGTF
+281 LTIGPGPGTF

-302 FSFSWSN
+302 FRFSWSN
-309 ISAIRNGSVAVQV
+309 ISAIQKSSVTVKV
-322 THYKNDGTSAI
+322 THYKNDGTSAV
-333 VLIRSWSSG
+333 VLTRSWSSG

-347 SVNIPMEAGEHIL
+347 SVDIQMEAGEHIL
-360 VSGSLATVNPSAN
+360 VSGTLAIVTNPSSSF
-373 QYDMRFPVSITAPPV
+373 DLRFPVSITAPPV

-415 DIVKAFFQ
+415 DIVKAFVQ
-423 LFGLTID
+423 LFGLTVDI
-430 VNPAT
+430 NPVT
-435 KVARAYSVQEF
+435 KVARAYSIQEF

-474 NYAQSNEIK
+474 SYAQSNEMK

-514 GFLAGLNQTLYDED
+514 GFLAGLNQRLYDSGS
-528 TTDKVH
+528 TNKIH
-534 TIANYPIWTV
+534 TLANYPIWTI
-544 NRGRVENGEMTETTW
+544 NRGRMENGEMTETTW
-559 EYNALSKPMVVHVN
+559 EYNVLSKPMVVHID
-573 KSDYMWPQVSVG
+573 KSDYMQTNVRVG
-585 YTLIRVRLFTAY
+585 YTHTQVRLYTAY
-597 FKNLNYYVPKYY
+597 FKNLKYYVPKYY
-609 DKLINNILKRPKIL
+609 NKLINNILKRPKIL
-623 QTQILLDSLDIQS
+623 QVQILLDSLDIQS
-636 LDLFDPI
+636 LDLFNPI
-643 WLEEPGF
+643 WLEEHGF

-658 NFQAEKITKV
+658 NFQAGKIPKV

>member
-1 MDKLSGDMNYELLM
+1 MR
-15 KGIDGEVWSLDLPL
+15 GIDGEVWSLDLPL
-29 DAPAMNYQTN
+29 DAPAMNYQIN

-69 SFVIGSGSYVPYMRF
+69 SFVIGSGSYVPYMKF
-84 PCQLFYEGALISPVG
+84 PCQLFYEGALISPAG

-107 SDESIGIQIIGATAD
+107 SDTSIGVQILGATAD

-132 KDPGDGMFLLK
+132 KDPGTGMFLLK
-143 WYTDTMGQIER
+143 WYTDTMGQAER
-154 RLVGPEGVKV
+154 YLSGPEESKV

-175 NPNIPPI
+175 NPNVPPI

-200 NWYDLVTWIFARE
+200 NWYDLVTWIFNRA
-213 GYSLETDVDP
+213 GYSLETDVDS
-223 VDRDEMFL
+223 VDRSEMFL

-240 NPNAPKASGTGWIQ
+240 NPNVPKASGTGWIK
-254 DPPIGTTVGVVWQGF
+254 DTPSGGLAGVIWQGS

-281 LLMGTVAGTF
+281 LIIDTIPGEF
-291 NWMTLWDTTIT
+291 SWMTIWDTTIT
-302 FSFSWSN
+302 FSFAWSN
-309 ISAIRNGSVAVQV
+309 TSAISRGSVTVRV
-322 THYKNDGTSAI
+322 THYKNDGTDAI
-333 VLIRSWSSG
+333 VLSRSWTSG
-342 SSGSA
+342 SYGSV
-347 SVNIPMEAGEHIL
+347 SVDIPMEAGEHIL
-360 VSGSLATVNPSAN
+360 VYGSLLAGHSSTD
-373 QYDMRFPVSITAPPV
+373 QYDMRFPVSITAPIP
-388 PETSPGDKPQ
+388 PETSPGDRPY

-423 LFGLTID
+423 LFGLAID

-435 KVARAYSVQEF
+435 RVARAYSVQEI
-446 YNRRSSSGKNWSDK
+446 YNRRNSSGKNWSDK

-474 NYAQSNEIK
+474 SYAQSNEIK

-497 FSIPDVNLQ
+497 FSIQDVNLQ

-514 GFLAGLNQTLYDED
+514 GFLAGLNQALYDEY
-528 TTDKVH
+528 TQRLH
-534 TIANYPIWTV
+534 TLANYPIWTI
-544 NRGRVENGEMTETTW
+544 NRGQMENGEMTETTW
-559 EYNALSKPMVVHVN
+559 EYNALSKPMVVHIN
-573 KSDYMWPQVSVG
+573 KYDYMEPKVSVG
-585 YTLIRVRLFTAY
+585 YTLTQVRLYTAY

-636 LDLFDPI
+636 LDLFNPI
-643 WLEEPGF
+643 WLEEHGF

-658 NFQAEKITKV
+658 NFQTGKITKV

>member
-1 MDKLSGDMNYELLM
+1 MNYELLM

-29 DAPAMNYQTN
+29 DAPAMNYQIN

-69 SFVIGSGSYVPYMRF
+69 SFVVGSGSGVPYMKF
-84 PCQLFYEGALISPVG
+84 PCQLFYEGALISPAG

-107 SDESIGIQIIGATAD
+107 SDTSIGVQILGATVD

-143 WYTDTMGQIER
+143 WYTDTMGPSEQY
-154 RLVGPEGVKV
+154 LTGPGGVRV

-175 NPNIPPI
+175 NPNFPPFA
-182 SMEAIQQV
+182 MEAIRQV

-200 NWYDLVTWIFARE
+200 NWYDLVTWIFDRA
-213 GYSLETDVDP
+213 GYRLETDVDP
-223 VDRDEMFL
+223 VDRAEMFL

-240 NPNAPKASGTGWIQ
+240 NPKAPIASGIGWIRN
-254 DPPIGTTVGVVWQGF
+254 PSIGTIGVTWKGS

-281 LLMGTVAGTF
+281 LTIGPGSGTF
-291 NWMTLWDTTIT
+291 SWMTLWDTTIT
-302 FSFSWSN
+302 FRFSWSN
-309 ISAIRNGSVAVQV
+309 ISAIQKSSVSVKV
-322 THYKNDGTSAI
+322 THYKNDGTSAV
-333 VLIRSWSSG
+333 VLTRSWSSG

-347 SVNIPMEAGEHIL
+347 SVDIQMEAGEHIL
-360 VSGSLATVNPSAN
+360 VAGTLAIITNPVSSF
-373 QYDMRFPVSITAPPV
+373 DLRFPVSITAPPV

-415 DIVKAFFQ
+415 DIVKAFVQ
-423 LFGLTID
+423 LFGLTVD
-430 VNPAT
+430 VNPVT
-435 KVARAYSVQEF
+435 KVARAYSIQEF

-474 NYAQSNEIK
+474 SYAQSNEIK

-528 TTDKVH
+528 STSKAH
-534 TIANYPIWTV
+534 TLANYPIWTI
-544 NRGRVENGEMTETTW
+544 NRGRMENGEMTETTW
-559 EYNALSKPMVVHVN
+559 EYNALSKPMVVHIN
-573 KSDYMWPQVSVG
+573 KSDYLRPQVRVG
-585 YTLIRVRLFTAY
+585 YTLTPIRLYTAR
-597 FKNLNYYVPKYY
+597 FKSLNYYVPKYY
-609 DKLINNILKRPKIL
+609 GKLIDNILKRPKIL

-636 LDLFDPI
+636 LDLFNPI
-643 WLEEPGF
+643 WLEEHGF

-658 NFQAEKITKV
+658 NFQAGKITKV

>member
-1 MDKLSGDMNYELLM
+1 MNYELLM
-15 KGIDGEVWSLDLPL
+15 KGIDGKVWSLDLPL
-29 DAPAMNYQTN
+29 DAPAMNYQIN

-69 SFVIGSGSYVPYMRF
+69 SFVVGSGSSVPYMKF
-84 PCQLFYEGALISPVG
+84 PCQLFYEGALISPAG

-107 SDESIGIQIIGATAD
+107 SDTSIGVQILGATVD

-143 WYTDTMGQIER
+143 WYTNTMGQTER
-154 RLVGPEGVKV
+154 YLSGPEKAKV

-175 NPNIPPI
+175 NPNFPPFA
-182 SMEAIQQV
+182 MEAIRQV
-190 RELDKFYPHL
+190 SELDKFYPHL
-200 NWYDLVTWIFARE
+200 NWYDLVTWIFDRA

-223 VDRDEMFL
+223 VDRAEMFL

-240 NPNAPKASGTGWIQ
+240 NPKAPKASGIGWIRN
-254 DPPIGTTVGVVWQGF
+254 PSVGTTGVTWKGS

-274 SDPVAGR
+274 NDPVAGR
-281 LLMGTVAGTF
+281 LTIGPGSGTF

-302 FSFSWSN
+302 FKFSWSN
-309 ISAIRNGSVAVQV
+309 ISAIQKSSVAVKV
-322 THYKNDGTSAI
+322 THYKNDGTSAV
-333 VLIRSWSSG
+333 VLTRSWSSG

-347 SVNIPMEAGEHIL
+347 SVNIQMEAGEHIL
-360 VSGSLATVNPSAN
+360 VSGTLTMVTNPVNSF
-373 QYDMRFPVSITAPPV
+373 DMRFLVDITAPPV

-415 DIVKAFFQ
+415 DIVKAFVQ
-423 LFGLTID
+423 LFGLTVD

-435 KVARAYSVQEF
+435 KVARAYSIREF

-474 NYAQSNEIK
+474 SYAQSNEMK

-514 GFLAGLNQTLYDED
+514 GFLAGLNQSLYDSAI
-528 TTDKVH
+528 TNKTH
-534 TIANYPIWTV
+534 TLANYPIWTV
-544 NRGRVENGEMTETTW
+544 NRGRMENGEVTETTW
-559 EYNALSKPMVVHVN
+559 EYNVLSKPMVVCID
-573 KSDYMWPQVSVG
+573 KSDYMRPKVRVG
-585 YTLIRVRLFTAY
+585 YTLTQVRLYTAY
-597 FKNLNYYVPKYY
+597 FRKLSYYVPKYY
-609 DKLINNILKRPKIL
+609 GKLINNILKSPKIL
-623 QTQILLDSLDIQS
+623 QAQILLDSLDIQS
-636 LDLFDPI
+636 LDLFNPI
-643 WLEEPGF
+643 WLEEHGF

-658 NFQAEKITKV
+658 NFQAGKIPKV

>member
-1 MDKLSGDMNYELLM
+1 MNYELLM
-15 KGIDGEVWSLDLPL
+15 KGIDGKVWSLDLPL
-29 DAPAMNYQTN
+29 DAPAMNYQIN

-69 SFVIGSGSYVPYMRF
+69 SFVIGSGSYVPYMKF

-99 AVLNIVDV
+99 AVLNIVDM

-132 KDPGDGMFLLK
+132 KDPGDGMFLLR

-154 RLVGPEGVKV
+154 HLVGPEGVKV

-175 NPNIPPI
+175 NPNMPPI
-182 SMEAIQQV
+182 SMEAIRQV

-223 VDRDEMFL
+223 VDRAEMFL

-240 NPNAPKASGTGWIQ
+240 NPNVPKASGTGWIQ
-254 DPPIGTTVGVVWQGF
+254 DPPNGTIIGVIWQGS

-281 LLMGTVAGTF
+281 LKIGTMAGTF
-291 NWMTLWDTTIT
+291 SWMTLWDTTIT

-309 ISAIRNGSVAVQV
+309 TSVIQYGSIAVQV

-333 VLIRSWSSG
+333 VLTKSWSSG

-347 SVNIPMEAGEHIL
+347 SVDIPMEAGENIL
-360 VSGSLATVNPSAN
+360 VYGSIVTIGPFAN

-388 PETSPGDKPQ
+388 PEISPGDKPQ

-415 DIVKAFFQ
+415 DIVKAFLQ

-435 KVARAYSVQEF
+435 KVARAYSVREF

-474 NYAQSNEIK
+474 SYAQSNEIK

-514 GFLAGLNQTLYDED
+514 GFLAGLNQILYDAD
-528 TTDKVH
+528 STQKLH
-534 TIANYPIWTV
+534 RLANYPIWTI
-544 NRGRVENGEMTETTW
+544 NRGRMENGEMTETTW
-559 EYNALSKPMVVHVN
+559 EYNALSKPTVVHIN

-585 YTLIRVRLFTAY
+585 YALTRVKLYTAQ
-597 FKNLNYYVPKYY
+597 FKSLNYYVPKYY
-609 DKLINNILKRPKIL
+609 GKLIDNILKRPKIL

-636 LDLFDPI
+636 LDLFNPI
-643 WLEEPGF
+643 WLEEHGF

-658 NFQAEKITKV
+658 NFQAGKITKV

>member
-1 MDKLSGDMNYELLM
+1 MNYELLM
-15 KGIDGEVWSLDLPL
+15 KGIDGKVWSLDLPL
-29 DAPAMNYQTN
+29 DAPAMNYQIN

-69 SFVIGSGSYVPYMRF
+69 SFVVGSDSGVPYMKF
-84 PCQLFYEGALISPVG
+84 PCQLFYEGALISPAG

-107 SDESIGIQIIGATAD
+107 SDTSIGVQILGATVD

-143 WYTDTMGQIER
+143 WYTDTMGQTER
-154 RLVGPEGVKV
+154 YLSGPEGVKV

-175 NPNIPPI
+175 NPNFPPFA
-182 SMEAIQQV
+182 MEAIRQV
-190 RELDKFYPHL
+190 SELDKFYPHL
-200 NWYDLVTWIFARE
+200 NWYDLVTWIFKRA

-223 VDRDEMFL
+223 VDRAEMFL

-240 NPNAPKASGTGWIQ
+240 NPKAPRASGIGWIRN
-254 DPPIGTTVGVVWQGF
+254 PTVGTTGVTWKGS

-274 SDPVAGR
+274 GDPVAGR
-281 LLMGTVAGTF
+281 LTIDPVPGTF

-302 FSFSWSN
+302 FRFSWSN
-309 ISAIRNGSVAVQV
+309 ISAIQKSSVAVKV
-322 THYKNDGTSAI
+322 THYKNDGTSAV
-333 VLIRSWSSG
+333 VLTRSWSSG

-347 SVNIPMEAGEHIL
+347 SVDIQMEAGEHIL
-360 VSGSLATVNPSAN
+360 VSGTLAMVVNPVNSFN
-373 QYDMRFPVSITAPPV
+373 MRFPVSITAPPV

-415 DIVKAFFQ
+415 DIVKAFVQ
-423 LFGLTID
+423 LFGLTVD
-430 VNPAT
+430 VNLAT
-435 KVARAYSVQEF
+435 KVARAYSIREF

-474 NYAQSNEIK
+474 SYAQSNEVK
-483 LEDNKDNNVTDSYK
+483 LEDNRDNNVTDSYK

-514 GFLAGLNQTLYDED
+514 GFLAGLNQRLYDAD
-528 TTDKVH
+528 ITNATH
-534 TIANYPIWTV
+534 TLANYPIWTV
-544 NRGRVENGEMTETTW
+544 NRGRMENGEMTETTW
-559 EYNALSKPMVVHVN
+559 EYNVLSKPMVVHID
-573 KSDYMWPQVSVG
+573 KSDFMRPKVRVG
-585 YTLIRVRLFTAY
+585 RTLTQVRLYTAY
-597 FKNLNYYVPKYY
+597 FKNLKYYVPKYY

-623 QTQILLDSLDIQS
+623 QVQILLDSLDIQS
-636 LDLFDPI
+636 LDLFNPI
-643 WLEEPGF
+643 WLEEHGF

-658 NFQAEKITKV
+658 NFQAGKISKV

>member
-1 MDKLSGDMNYELLM
+1 MNYELLM

-29 DAPAMNYQTN
+29 DAPAMNYQIN

-69 SFVIGSGSYVPYMRF
+69 SFVVGSGSCVPYMKF
-84 PCQLFYEGALISPVG
+84 PCQLFYEGALISPAG

-107 SDESIGIQIIGATAD
+107 SDTSIGVQILGATVD

-143 WYTDTMGQIER
+143 WYTDTMGQTER
-154 RLVGPEGVKV
+154 YLSGPGEVKV

-175 NPNIPPI
+175 NPNFPPFA
-182 SMEAIQQV
+182 MEAIRQV

-200 NWYDLVTWIFARE
+200 NWYDLVTWIFDRA
-213 GYSLETDVDP
+213 GYSLETNVDP
-223 VDRDEMFL
+223 VDRAEMFL

-240 NPNAPKASGTGWIQ
+240 NPKAPRASGIGWIR
-254 DPPIGTTVGVVWQGF
+254 DFTVGTPAGVIWKGS

-274 SDPVAGR
+274 RDPVAGR
-281 LLMGTVAGTF
+281 LNIGPQSGTF
-291 NWMTLWDTTIT
+291 SWMTLWDTTIT
-302 FSFSWSN
+302 FRFSWSN
-309 ISAIRNGSVAVQV
+309 ISAIQNSSVAVKV
-322 THYKNDGTSAI
+322 THYKNDGTSAV
-333 VLIRSWSSG
+333 VLTRSWSTG

-347 SVNIPMEAGEHIL
+347 SVDIQMEAGEHIL
-360 VSGSLATVNPSAN
+360 VSGTLAVITNPVSSF
-373 QYDMRFPVSITAPPV
+373 DMRFPVSITAPPV

-415 DIVKAFFQ
+415 DIVKAFVQ
-423 LFGLTID
+423 LFGLTVD
-430 VNPAT
+430 VNPVT
-435 KVARAYSVQEF
+435 KVARAYSIQEF

-474 NYAQSNEIK
+474 SYAQSNEMK

-514 GFLAGLNQTLYDED
+514 GFLAGLNQSLYDAGN
-528 TTDKVH
+528 TNKIH
-534 TIANYPIWTV
+534 TLANYPIWTI
-544 NRGRVENGEMTETTW
+544 NRGRTENGEVTETTW
-559 EYNALSKPMVVHVN
+559 EYNVLSKPMVVHID
-573 KSDYMWPQVSVG
+573 KSDYMRPVVRVG
-585 YTLIRVRLFTAY
+585 YTRTQVRLYTAY

-623 QTQILLDSLDIQS
+623 QVQILLDSLDIQS
-636 LDLFDPI
+636 LDLFNPI
-643 WLEEPGF
+643 WLEEHGF

-658 NFQAEKITKV
+658 NFQAGKIPKV

>member
-1 MDKLSGDMNYELLM
+1 MNYELLM

-29 DAPAMNYQTN
+29 DAPAMNYQIN

-69 SFVIGSGSYVPYMRF
+69 SFVVGSGSGVPYMKF
-84 PCQLFYEGALISPVG
+84 PCQLFYEGALISPAG

-107 SDESIGIQIIGATAD
+107 SDTSIGVQILGATAD

-132 KDPGDGMFLLK
+132 KAPGDGMFLLK
-143 WYTDTMGQIER
+143 WYTNTMGQTER
-154 RLVGPEGVKV
+154 YLSGPGEVKV

-175 NPNIPPI
+175 NPNFPPFA
-182 SMEAIQQV
+182 MEAIRQV
-190 RELDKFYPHL
+190 GELDKFYPHL
-200 NWYDLVTWIFARE
+200 NWYDLMTWIFDRA

-223 VDRDEMFL
+223 VDRAEMFL

-240 NPNAPKASGTGWIQ
+240 NPKAPRASGIGWIRNF
-254 DPPIGTTVGVVWQGF
+254 TVGTPAGVIWKGS

-281 LLMGTVAGTF
+281 LTIGPRSGTF
-291 NWMTLWDTTIT
+291 SWMTLWDTTIT
-302 FSFSWSN
+302 FRFSWSN
-309 ISAIRNGSVAVQV
+309 ISAIQKSSVTVEV
-322 THYKNDGTSAI
+322 THYKNDGTSAV
-333 VLIRSWSSG
+333 VLTRSWSTG

-347 SVNIPMEAGEHIL
+347 SVDIQMEAGEHIL
-360 VSGSLATVNPSAN
+360 VSGTLAVITNPDSSF
-373 QYDMRFPVSITAPPV
+373 DMRFPVSITAPPV

-415 DIVKAFFQ
+415 DIVKAFVQ
-423 LFGLTID
+423 LFGLTVD
-430 VNPAT
+430 VNPVT
-435 KVARAYSVQEF
+435 KVARAYSIQEF

-474 NYAQSNEIK
+474 SYAQSNEIK

-514 GFLAGLNQTLYDED
+514 GFLAGLNQKLYDAG
-528 TTDKVH
+528 TTNKTH
-534 TIANYPIWTV
+534 TLANYPIWTI
-544 NRGRVENGEMTETTW
+544 NRGRMENGEMTETTW
-559 EYNALSKPMVVHVN
+559 EYNVLSKPMVVHID
-573 KSDYMWPQVSVG
+573 KSDYMRPVVRVG
-585 YTLIRVRLFTAY
+585 YTRTQVRLYTAY

-623 QTQILLDSLDIQS
+623 QVQILLDSLDIQS
-636 LDLFDPI
+636 LDLFNPI
-643 WLEEPGF
+643 WLEEHGF

-658 NFQAEKITKV
+658 NFQAGKISKV

>member
-1 MDKLSGDMNYELLM
+1 MNYELLV

-29 DAPAMNYQTN
+29 DAPAMNYQIN

-69 SFVIGSGSYVPYMRF
+69 SSVIGLGSDVPYRRF
-84 PCQLFYEGALISPVG
+84 PCQLFYEGALLSPAG

-107 SDESIGIQIIGATAD
+107 SDTSIGVQIVGATAD
-122 LFDTLNNTDA
+122 LFNTLNNTDA
-132 KDPGDGMFLLK
+132 KDPGTGMFLLK
-143 WYTDTMGQIER
+143 WYTDTMGRAER
-154 RLVGPEGVKV
+154 YLSGSEESKV
-164 LYFWLYATLQK
+164 RYFWLYATLQK
-175 NPNIPPI
+175 NPNTPPVF
-182 SMEAIQQV
+182 MEAIRQV
-190 RELDKFYPHL
+190 WELDKFYPHL
-200 NWYDLVTWIFARE
+200 NWYDLVTWIFDRA
-213 GYSLETDVDP
+213 GYSLETDVDS
-223 VDRDEMFL
+223 VDRSEMFL

-254 DPPIGTTVGVVWQGF
+254 DPPIGTVVGVIWQGY

-274 SDPVAGR
+274 EDPVAGR
-281 LLMGTVAGTF
+281 LLLGTVAGTF

-322 THYKNDGTSAI
+322 THYKNDGTNAI
-333 VLIRSWSSG
+333 VLTRSWSSG
-342 SSGSA
+342 SFGSV
-347 SVNIPMEAGEHIL
+347 SVDIPMEAGEHIL
-360 VSGSLATVNPSAN
+360 VSGSLATVNPSVN
-373 QYDMRFPVSITAPPV
+373 QYDMRFPVSITAPPA

-423 LFGLTID
+423 LLGLTVD

-474 NYAQSNEIK
+474 SYAQSNEIK

-497 FSIPDVNLQ
+497 FSIRDVNLQ

-514 GFLAGLNQTLYDED
+514 GLLAGLNQVLYDED
-528 TTDKVH
+528 NTQRLH
-534 TIANYPIWTV
+534 AIANYPIWTI
-544 NRGRVENGEMTETTW
+544 NRGRMENGEMTETTW
-559 EYNALSKPMVVHVN
+559 EYNALSKPMVVHIN
-573 KSDYMWPQVSVG
+573 KADYMWPQVSVG
-585 YTLIRVRLFTAY
+585 YALTPVRLYTAR
-597 FKNLNYYVPKYY
+597 FKSLHYYVPKYY
-609 DKLINNILKRPKIL
+609 GKLIDNILKRPKIL

-636 LDLFDPI
+636 LDLFNPI
-643 WLEEPGF
+643 WLEEHGF

-658 NFQAEKITKV
+658 NFQAGKITKV

>member
-1 MDKLSGDMNYELLM
+1 MNYELLM
-15 KGIDGEVWSLDLPL
+15 KGIDGKVWSLDLPL
-29 DAPAMNYQTN
+29 DAPAMNYQIN

-69 SFVIGSGSYVPYMRF
+69 SFVVGSDSGVPYMKF
-84 PCQLFYEGALISPVG
+84 PCQLFYEGALISPAG

-107 SDESIGIQIIGATAD
+107 SDTSIGVQILGATVD

-143 WYTDTMGQIER
+143 WYTDTMGQTER
-154 RLVGPEGVKV
+154 YLSGPEGVKV

-175 NPNIPPI
+175 NPNFPPFA
-182 SMEAIQQV
+182 MEAIRQV
-190 RELDKFYPHL
+190 SELDKFYPHL
-200 NWYDLVTWIFARE
+200 NWYDLVTWIFDRA

-223 VDRDEMFL
+223 VDRAEMFL

-240 NPNAPKASGTGWIQ
+240 NPKAPKASGIGWIRN
-254 DPPIGTTVGVVWQGF
+254 PSIGTTGVTWKGS

-281 LLMGTVAGTF
+281 LTIDPVPGTF

-302 FSFSWSN
+302 FKFSWSN
-309 ISAIRNGSVAVQV
+309 ISAIQKSSVAVKV
-322 THYKNDGTSAI
+322 THYKNDGTSAV
-333 VLIRSWSSG
+333 VLTRSWSSG

-347 SVNIPMEAGEHIL
+347 SVDIQMEAGEHIL
-360 VSGSLATVNPSAN
+360 VSGTLAIVTNPSSSF
-373 QYDMRFPVSITAPPV
+373 DMRFPVNITAPPV

-415 DIVKAFFQ
+415 DIVKAFVQ
-423 LFGLTID
+423 LFGLTVD
-430 VNPAT
+430 VNPVT
-435 KVARAYSVQEF
+435 KVARAYSMQEF

-474 NYAQSNEIK
+474 SYAQSNEMK

-514 GFLAGLNQTLYDED
+514 GFLAGLNQRLYDAD
-528 TTDKVH
+528 ITNKDH
-534 TIANYPIWTV
+534 TLANYPIWTV
-544 NRGRVENGEMTETTW
+544 NRGRMENGEMTETTW
-559 EYNALSKPMVVHVN
+559 EYNVLSKPMVVHID
-573 KSDYMWPQVSVG
+573 KSDFMRPKVRVG
-585 YTLIRVRLFTAY
+585 RTLTQVRLYTAY
-597 FKNLNYYVPKYY
+597 FKKLNYYVPKYY

-623 QTQILLDSLDIQS
+623 QVQILLDSLDIQS
-636 LDLFDPI
+636 LDLFNPI
-643 WLEEPGF
+643 WLEEHGF

-658 NFQAEKITKV
+658 NFQAGKIPKV

>member
-1 MDKLSGDMNYELLM
+1 MNYELLM

-29 DAPAMNYQTN
+29 DAPAMNYQIN

-69 SFVIGSGSYVPYMRF
+69 SFVVGSGSYVPYRKF
-84 PCQLFYEGALISPVG
+84 PCQLFYEGALISPAG
-99 AVLNIVDV
+99 AVLNIIDV
-107 SDESIGIQIIGATAD
+107 SDTSIGIQILGATTD

-132 KDPGDGMFLLK
+132 KDPGTGMFLLK
-143 WYTDTMGQIER
+143 WYTDTMGQAER
-154 RLVGPEGVKV
+154 YLSGSEESKV

-175 NPNIPPI
+175 NPNIPPV
-182 SMEAIQQV
+182 SMEAIRQV

-200 NWYDLVTWIFARE
+200 NWYDLVTWIFEQA
-213 GYSLETDVDP
+213 GYSLETDVDS
-223 VDRDEMFL
+223 VDRSEMFL

-240 NPNAPKASGTGWIQ
+240 NPNVPKASGTGWIK
-254 DPPIGTTVGVVWQGF
+254 DTPPGGLGIVKWQGS

-281 LLMGTVAGTF
+281 LTMDTVSGTF
-291 NWMTLWDTTIT
+291 SWMTLWDTTIT

-309 ISAIRNGSVAVQV
+309 TSAIRRGTVAVRV
-322 THYKNDGTSAI
+322 THYKNDGTNAI
-333 VLIRSWSSG
+333 VLSRSWTSG

-347 SVNIPMEAGEHIL
+347 SVDIPMEAGEHIL
-360 VSGSLATVNPSAN
+360 VSGTLLAGDSTTDK
-373 QYDMRFPVSITAPPV
+373 YDMRFPVSITAPIPL
-388 PETSPGDKPQ
+388 ETSPGDRPY

-415 DIVKAFFQ
+415 DIVKAFLQ
-423 LFGLTID
+423 LLGLTID

-474 NYAQSNEIK
+474 SYAQSNEIK

-528 TTDKVH
+528 STQKLH
-534 TIANYPIWTV
+534 TLANYPIWTI
-544 NRGRVENGEMTETTW
+544 NRGRMENGEMTETTW
-559 EYNALSKPMVVHVN
+559 EYNALSKPMVVHIN
-573 KSDYMWPQVSVG
+573 KSDYMRPQVSVG
-585 YTLIRVRLFTAY
+585 YALTPIRLYTAR
-597 FKNLNYYVPKYY
+597 FKSLNYYVPKYY
-609 DKLINNILKRPKIL
+609 GKLIDNILKRPKIL

-636 LDLFDPI
+636 LDLFNPV
-643 WLEEPGF
+643 WLEEHGF

-658 NFQAEKITKV
+658 NFQAGKITKV

>member
-1 MDKLSGDMNYELLM
+1 MNYELLM

-29 DAPAMNYQTN
+29 DAPAMNYQIN

-69 SFVIGSGSYVPYMRF
+69 SFVIGSGSCVPYMKF
-84 PCQLFYEGALISPVG
+84 PCQLFYEGALISPAG

-107 SDESIGIQIIGATAD
+107 SDTSIGIQIFGATAD

-143 WYTDTMGQIER
+143 WYTDTMGQAKRYLSGSE
-154 RLVGPEGVKV
+154 ESKV

-175 NPNIPPI
+175 NPKVPPTSN
-182 SMEAIQQV
+182 SMEAIRQV
-190 RELDKFYPHL
+190 RELDKFYPHI
-200 NWYDLVTWIFARE
+200 NWYDLVTWIFDRA
-213 GYSLETDVDP
+213 GYSLETDVDS
-223 VDRDEMFL
+223 VDRSEMFL

-254 DPPIGTTVGVVWQGF
+254 DPPIGTMVGVIWQGY

-281 LLMGTVAGTF
+281 LMMGTVSGTF
-291 NWMTLWDTTIT
+291 SWMTLWDTTIT

-309 ISAIRNGSVAVQV
+309 VSAIRNGSVAVQV

-333 VLIRSWSSG
+333 VLTRFWSSG

-347 SVNIPMEAGEHIL
+347 SVDIPMEAGEHIL
-360 VSGSLATVNPSAN
+360 VSGSLTTVNPSAN

-415 DIVKAFFQ
+415 DIVKAFVQ

-435 KVARAYSVQEF
+435 KVARAYSIREF

-474 NYAQSNEIK
+474 SYAQSNEIK

-514 GFLAGLNQTLYDED
+514 GFLAGLNQTLYDRD
-528 TTDKVH
+528 TTNKLH
-534 TIANYPIWTV
+534 KLANYPIWTI
-544 NRGRVENGEMTETTW
+544 NRGRMENGEMTETTW
-559 EYNALSKPMVVHVN
+559 EYNALSKPMVVHIN

-585 YTLIRVRLFTAY
+585 YTLTRVRLYTAY

-636 LDLFDPI
+636 LDLFNPI
-643 WLEEPGF
+643 WLEEHGF

-658 NFQAEKITKV
+658 NFQAGKITKV

>member
-1 MDKLSGDMNYELLM
+1 MNYELLM
-15 KGIDGEVWSLDLPL
+15 KDSDGEIWSLDLPL
-29 DAPAMNYQTN
+29 DAPAMNYQIN

-69 SFVIGSGSYVPYMRF
+69 SSVIGSGSYVPYRRF
-84 PCQLFYEGALISPVG
+84 PCQLFYEGALISPAG

-107 SDESIGIQIIGATAD
+107 SDESIGIQIVGATAD
-122 LFDTLNNTDA
+122 LFDTLNNIDA

-143 WYTDTMGQIER
+143 WYTDTMGQAER
-154 RLVGPEGVKV
+154 HLSGPEESKV

-175 NPNIPPI
+175 NPNMPPV
-182 SMEAIQQV
+182 SMEAIGQV

-200 NWYDLVTWIFARE
+200 NWYDLVTWIFDRA
-213 GYSLETDVDP
+213 GYGLETDVDP
-223 VDRDEMFL
+223 VDRAEMFL

-240 NPNAPKASGTGWIQ
+240 NPNVPKASGTGWVK
-254 DPPIGTTVGVVWQGF
+254 DTPPGGLAGVIWQGS

-281 LLMGTVAGTF
+281 LIIDTVPGEF
-291 NWMTLWDTTIT
+291 SWMTIWDTTVT

-309 ISAIRNGSVAVQV
+309 TSAILRGTVAVRV

-333 VLIRSWSSG
+333 VLSRSWTSG
-342 SSGSA
+342 SSGSV
-347 SVNIPMEAGEHIL
+347 SVDIPMEAGEHIL
-360 VSGSLATVNPSAN
+360 VYGSLLAGNFTTD
-373 QYDMRFPVSITAPPV
+373 QYDMRFPVSITAPIP
-388 PETSPGDKPQ
+388 PETSPGDRPY

-415 DIVKAFFQ
+415 DMVKAFLQ

-435 KVARAYSVQEF
+435 KVARAYSVQEI
-446 YNRRSSSGKNWSDK
+446 YNRRNSSGKNWSDK

-474 NYAQSNEIK
+474 SYAQSNEIK
-483 LEDNKDNNVTDSYK
+483 LEDNKDNSVTDSYK
-497 FSIPDVNLQ
+497 FSIQDVNLQ

-514 GFLAGLNQTLYDED
+514 GLLAGLNQALYDEY
-528 TTDKVH
+528 TQRLH
-534 TIANYPIWTV
+534 TLANYPIWTI
-544 NRGRVENGEMTETTW
+544 NRGRMENGEMTETTW
-559 EYNALSKPMVVHVN
+559 EYNALNKPMVVHIN
-573 KSDYMWPQVSVG
+573 KYDYMEPKVSVG
-585 YTLIRVRLFTAY
+585 YALTQVRLYTAR
-597 FKNLNYYVPKYY
+597 FKSLNYYVPKYY
-609 DKLINNILKRPKIL
+609 GKLIDNILKRPKIL

-636 LDLFDPI
+636 LDLFNPI
-643 WLEEPGF
+643 WLEEHGF

-658 NFQAEKITKV
+658 NFQAGKITKV

>member
-1 MDKLSGDMNYELLM
+1 MNYELLM
-15 KGIDGEVWSLDLPL
+15 KGIDGEVRSLDLPL
-29 DAPAMNYQTN
+29 EAPAMNYQIN

-55 SLPRTTHNEQAFQF
+55 SLPRTTHNEQAFKF
-69 SFVIGSGSYVPYMRF
+69 SFGIGSGSDVPYMKF

-132 KDPGDGMFLLK
+132 KDPGDGMFLFK
-143 WYTDTMGQIER
+143 WYTDTMGQIEQH
-154 RLVGPEGVKV
+154 LTGPEGVEV
-164 LYFWLYATLQK
+164 RYFWLYATLQK
-175 NPNIPPI
+175 NPNMPPVP
-182 SMEAIQQV
+182 MEAIQQV
-190 RELDKFYPHL
+190 LGLDKFYPHL
-200 NWYDLVTWIFARE
+200 NWYDLVEWIFARE

-223 VDRDEMFL
+223 VDRNEMFL

-240 NPNAPKASGTGWIQ
+240 NPRAPKASGTGSIQ
-254 DPPIGTTVGVVWQGF
+254 NPPTGTTVGVRWQGL
-269 PGVTL
+269 PGAPL

-281 LLMGTVAGTF
+281 LEMGRVPGTF

-302 FSFSWSN
+302 FSFAWSN
-309 ISAIRNGSVAVQV
+309 ISAITGVSVRVKV
-322 THYKNDGTSAI
+322 THYKNDGTDAI
-333 VLIRSWSSG
+333 VLDRSWTYG
-342 SSGSA
+342 SSGRA
-347 SVNIPMEAGEHIL
+347 SVDIPMEAGEHIL
-360 VSGSLATVNPSAN
+360 VSGTLLVGSSPVN
-373 QYDMRFPVSITAPPV
+373 QCDMRFPVSITAPPV

-435 KVARAYSVQEF
+435 RVARAYSAQEF

-460 LIKGKDTKLTFQLS
+460 LIKGKATKLTFQLS

-506 PTKLLFQI
+506 PPKLLFQI
-514 GFLAGLNQTLYDED
+514 GFLAGLNQTLYDAD
-528 TTDKVH
+528 TTKTH
-534 TIANYPIWTV
+534 TLANYPIWTI
-544 NRGRVENGEMTETTW
+544 NRGRMENGEMSETTW
-559 EYNALSKPMVVHVN
+559 EYNALSKPMVVHIN
-573 KSDYMWPQVSVG
+573 KSDYMQPLVSVG
-585 YTLIRVRLFTAY
+585 YFQTRTRLYPAY

-636 LDLFDPI
+636 LDLFNPI
-643 WLEEPGF
+643 WLEEHGF

-658 NFQAEKITKV
+658 NFQAGKITKV

>member
-1 MDKLSGDMNYELLM
+1 MNYELLM

-29 DAPAMNYQTN
+29 DAPAMNYQIN

-69 SFVIGSGSYVPYMRF
+69 SSVIGSGSYVPYRRF
-84 PCQLFYEGALISPVG
+84 PCQLFYEGALISPAG

-107 SDESIGIQIIGATAD
+107 SDTSIGVQILGATTD
-122 LFDTLNNTDA
+122 LFDTLNNIDA
-132 KDPGDGMFLLK
+132 KDPGTGMFLLK
-143 WYTDTMGQIER
+143 WYTDTMGQAER
-154 RLVGPEGVKV
+154 YLSGSEESKV

-175 NPNIPPI
+175 NPNMPPI
-182 SMEAIQQV
+182 STEAIQEV

-200 NWYDLVTWIFARE
+200 NWYDLVTWIFDRE

-223 VDRDEMFL
+223 VDRAEMFL

-240 NPNAPKASGTGWIQ
+240 NPNVPKASGTGWIR
-254 DPPIGTTVGVVWQGF
+254 DTPPGGLAGVTWQGS

-281 LLMGTVAGTF
+281 LIIDTIPGEF
-291 NWMTLWDTTIT
+291 SWMTLWDTTIT

-309 ISAIRNGSVAVQV
+309 TSAIRRGKVEVRV

-333 VLIRSWSSG
+333 VLTRSWSSG
-342 SSGSA
+342 SFGSA
-347 SVNIPMEAGEHIL
+347 SVDIPMEAGEHIL
-360 VSGSLATVNPSAN
+360 VFGSLLAGNFTTD
-373 QYDMRFPVSITAPPV
+373 QYDMRFPVSITAPIP
-388 PETSPGDKPQ
+388 PETSPGDRPY

-415 DIVKAFFQ
+415 DIVKAFLQ

-435 KVARAYSVQEF
+435 KVARAYSVREF

-474 NYAQSNEIK
+474 SYAQSNEIK

-514 GFLAGLNQTLYDED
+514 GFLAGLNQTLYDAGS
-528 TTDKVH
+528 TQRLH
-534 TIANYPIWTV
+534 TLANYPIWTI
-544 NRGRVENGEMTETTW
+544 NRGRMEDGEMTETTW
-559 EYNALSKPMVVHVN
+559 EYNVLSKPMVVHIN
-573 KSDYMWPQVSVG
+573 KSDYLRPQVSVG
-585 YTLIRVRLFTAY
+585 YTLAPIRLYTAR
-597 FKNLNYYVPKYY
+597 FKSLNYYVPKYY
-609 DKLINNILKRPKIL
+609 GKLIDNILKSPKIL

-636 LDLFDPI
+636 LDLFNPI
-643 WLEEPGF
+643 WLEEHGF

-658 NFQAEKITKV
+658 NFQAGKITKV